1 MSGATGP
8 APPPGAGSDL
18 PDLSHLTEEERR
30 IILSVMERQKKEEE
44 KEQSMLK
51 DQEESKPPPASWNPF
66 SGFSQLVNN
75 VAANVS
81 EVLQVK
87 SPTDS
92 ESQTKLHQQFEM
104 YKDQVKK
111 LGEEPPAAQTARAES
126 PTCGICHKTKFAD
139 GCGRACCYCQS
150 RFCARCGGRVPL
162 RANKVM
168 WVCNVCRKQQEI
180 LTRSGEFYSSASP
193 PHLPLQGH
201 PGAMGPLSNGATDQ
215 RRSPSGS
222 CYDGGG
228 GRMARSPSEHGLDR
242 RNRLLHTYH
251 GNGEAELR
259 AQRRPI
265 KDSRGRWH
273 SQDHPLDQV
282 LVDQEQRRRQEEEF
296 QARYRSDP
304 NLARYPVKPQ
314 PSEETMKML
323 AQVGRVRHQRR
334 HSDVSLAIT
343 EPEHHHLRHAG
354 VRQNRPQGLIGSG
367 GQRSFSVDRAGSHIS
382 PTSPRRSPLPQQHLD
397 PSSALKRKPTNDS
410 LAQRGRMIGK
420 MHVIGSF
427 SSSEEEL
434 LTTPEYTSCDEPDR
448 DMESQWWNHG
458 SWHGEPAP
466 MSMQPVTWQPSKDGE
481 RLIGRIVLN
490 KRMKDGT
497 VPADTGALLGL
508 KVVGGKM
515 TESGRLCAFIT
526 KVKKGSLAD
535 TVGHLR
541 PGDQVLE
548 WNGRVLQGAT
558 FNEVYNII
566 MESKPEP
573 QVELVVCRP
582 IRDVPRTA
590 DVSVH
595 GLDSSSCSF
604 DSQKVGPSI
613 SVTSPLS
620 PSVLSGQV
628 STVNRRPL
636 IPRIEI
642 KLWYDKV
649 GHQLIV
655 TVLGAKELPV
665 RDDGRPRNPYVKVY
679 FLPDRSDKS
688 KRRTKTVKKSLEPRW
703 NQTFMY
709 SPVHRRE
716 FRERM
721 LELTV
726 WDQARVREEESQFL
740 GEVLIELESALLDDQ
755 PHWYKMQL
763 HDVSSLP
770 LPNAS
775 PYLQRRGL
783 QAEQSPRRLQRSQRI
798 SDSEFSDYDCED
810 GIGVIS
816 DYRQNGR
823 DFHSSTLSVPEQVMS
838 SNHCSR
844 LEMVRRSQ
852 SPSQP
857 PPQSGNPLYPL
868 YREDAVRLLRGSK
881 LSRAYSDA
889 TQYSSL
895 DRRQLRRFSIGNSLD
910 SYDRYNNGPQNTW
923 TNHNGSC
930 EDYSQD
936 FIPDFP
942 YELEAYD
949 EELQRYS
956 RGMDR
961 RDYYSRSRS
970 ADHRAMAD
978 RPVYTRSHS
987 TDRADSSYLRSG
999 RSAPPSPALIR
1010 ANARG
1015 GSSLTSPT
1023 GSAVCTRRG
1032 RQLPVVPPKGVPDRR
1047 APPASIL
1054 SPTPYQEVPPPI
1066 HKQTPPPLNHQLP
1079 PLIRIQGPPTPPT
1092 SNLIN
1097 SSPAPVSMRAPAPV
1111 LALGSSPAHML
1122 ANAHVPAPAQ
1132 VLASAAVPAS
1142 ATGPSPAPNHSYA
1155 HVPAPRPG
1163 PSTAPALAHA
1173 PAPGSGPLPAPP
1185 PAPTLSHVPQLAPG
1199 PGPLHAPAPTLSH
1212 VPQPAHGPG
1221 PAPAPTLSHVPAP
1234 THGPTPAQTPAA
1246 LRAHVP
1252 ASASA
1257 PTPTQTPAPAPTPA
1271 PAATAPPTPAPNS
1284 GPASPPSQAVALTPN
1299 PALVP
1304 TPAPDIQSHAI
1315 PESALPTPTPSP
1327 APSPAPP
1334 PQTPDPERRSATPG
1348 GTRKGVMKDPAKMR
1362 DSLSFKS
1369 SDSDVSEVSAMSNA
1383 SETRTARKISKTE
1396 AVEGQSLDI
1405 DAGSAEAH
1413 EVLATAGEAMLQKSE
1428 SVDEGQEE
1436 EPETS
1441 KAASTSGAPLTKSS
1455 SVGGE
1460 ICSLGRN
1467 DDDEDDKKRRS
1478 SFGARMMGMVGLGKK
1493 SQSASQLNPEEEEK
1507 KKKVI
1512 RLPVQRSVET
1522 GLAIEFKSRF
1532 TRQPSRD
1539 PDAEDPKPGA
1549 LIFPGVKLASDKQ
1562 FTGFLEG
1569 LGPGQLAGRQTLAT
1583 PPMGDIQIGMVYRK
1597 ERLDV
1602 EVIRAR
1608 GLVGKQ
1614 GNKNTPAPY
1623 VKVYLMANGKCVLK
1637 RRTRLARKTLDPLYQ
1652 QQLQFEEN
1660 PEGKV
1665 LQIIVWGDYGRMD
1678 HKSFMGAAQI
1688 LLDDLDLSNMVIG
1701 WFKLFLATSLVDP
1714 ALAPL
1719 TNKEAEGSK
1728 S

>member
-1 MSGATGP
+1 MSGPPAGAAPGP
-8 APPPGAGSDL
+8 EL
-18 PDLSHLTEEERR
+18 PDLSHLTEEERS

-44 KEQSMLK
+44 KEQSLLR
-51 DQEESKPPPASWNPF
+51 DQEEVKPQSTSWNPF

-87 SPTDS
+87 SPTDG
-92 ESQTKLHQQFEM
+92 ESQTKLHQQFEL
-104 YKDQVKK
+104 YKDQVKQ
-111 LGEEPPAAQTARAES
+111 LGEEPQAARAES
-126 PTCGICHKTKFAD
+126 PICGICHKTKFAD

-168 WVCNVCRKQQEI
+168 WVCNVCRRKQDI
-180 LTRSGEFYSSASP
+180 LTQSGECYSVNHISHGAPYP
-193 PHLPLQGH
+193 PVQGP
-201 PGAMGPLSNGATDQ
+201 PGAKGPLSNGSTE
-215 RRSPSGS
+215 RKPSPSES
-222 CYDGGG
+222 YYNGGG
-228 GRMARSPSEHGLDR
+228 GRMPRSPSDHGLDR
-242 RNRLLHTYH
+242 RVRSPHRYY
-251 GNGEAELR
+251 GNGEEELR
-259 AQRRPI
+259 GRRRPI
-265 KDSRGRWH
+265 RDRRGRWH
-273 SQDHPLDQV
+273 SQDYPLDQV
-282 LVDQEQRRRQEEEF
+282 HDEYERQRRQEEEF
-296 QARYRSDP
+296 QSRYRSDP

-314 PSEETMKML
+314 PSEEAMRML
-323 AQVGRVRHQRR
+323 AQVGKVRHQRR
-334 HSDVSLAIT
+334 HSDVSLATT
-343 EPEHHHLRHAG
+343 EPDHLTLRPTAL
-354 VRQNRPQGLIGSG
+354 RQNRLQGLVASG
-367 GQRSFSVDRAGSHIS
+367 GLRSLSVDRVANHIS
-382 PTSPRRSPLPQQHLD
+382 PTSPRHSPLPQQHLD
-397 PSSALKRKPTNDS
+397 PSSALKRKPAYES
-410 LAQRGRMIGK
+410 AAQRARTIAK

-427 SSSEEEL
+427 SSSEEDL
-434 LTTPEYTSCDEPDR
+434 VTTPEYNSCEEPDR
-448 DMESQWWNHG
+448 DMDIQWWDHG

-466 MSMQPVTWQPSKDGE
+466 TSMQPVTWQPSKDGE
-481 RLIGRIVLN
+481 RLIGRILLN

-526 KVKKGSLAD
+526 KVKRGSLAD

-566 MESKPEP
+566 LESKPEP
-573 QVELVVCRP
+573 QVELVVSRP
-582 IRDVPRTA
+582 IRDVSRAA
-590 DVSVH
+590 DGTHVQ
-595 GLDSSSCSF
+595 LNSSSSSF

-613 SVTSPLS
+613 SVTSPMS

-628 STVNRRPL
+628 STVSRRPL
-636 IPRIEI
+636 VPRIQL

-655 TVLGAKELPV
+655 TVLGAKELPT
-665 RDDGRPRNPYVKVY
+665 REDGRPRNPYVKIY

-688 KRRTKTVKKSLEPRW
+688 KRRTKTVKKSVEPRW

-755 PHWYKMQL
+755 PHWYKLQL
-763 HDVSSLP
+763 HDVSSVP

-783 QAEQSPRRLQRSQRI
+783 QSEETLSSRRLQRSQRI

-816 DYRQNGR
+816 DYKQNGR

-844 LEMVRRSQ
+844 SEVVRMRSR

-889 TQYSSL
+889 GQYSSL
-895 DRRQLRRFSIGNSLD
+895 DRRSLRRMSVGTSLD
-910 SYDRYNNGPQNTW
+910 SHDRYFNDVSQTPW
-923 TNHNGSC
+923 TNHTMNGSC

-942 YELEAYD
+942 YEPDAYD
-949 EELQRYS
+949 EELLRYS
-956 RGMDR
+956 RQMDR
-961 RDYYSRSRS
+961 QDYYSRSRS
-970 ADHRAMAD
+970 ADQRAMAD
-978 RPVYTRSHS
+978 RQVYMRSHS
-987 TDRADSSYLRSG
+987 IDRADSIHLRSG
-999 RSAPPSPALIR
+999 RSAPPSPAPTR
-1010 ANARG
+1010 TNPRG
-1015 GSSLTSPT
+1015 GSTQTSPSGT
-1023 GSAVCTRRG
+1023 PVCSRRG
-1032 RQLPVVPPKGVPDRR
+1032 RQLPIVPPKGVPDRSTSVSYPSDGGEPSDR
-1047 APPASIL
+1047 VQTVLATATTGVPTAPAPPTHHQA
-1054 SPTPYQEVPPPI
+1054 PPPA
-1066 HKQTPPPLNHQLP
+1066 HKQGPPLINNQLP
-1079 PLIRIQGPPTPPT
+1079 PLIRVQGPPPPGT
-1092 SNLIN
+1092 TQTHQPS
-1097 SSPAPVSMRAPAPV
+1097 
-1111 LALGSSPAHML
+1111 
-1122 ANAHVPAPAQ
+1122 VPAPT
-1132 VLASAAVPAS
+1132 PAC
-1142 ATGPSPAPNHSYA
+1142 
-1155 HVPAPRPG
+1155 
-1163 PSTAPALAHA
+1163 APA
-1173 PAPGSGPLPAPP
+1173 PAPP
-1185 PAPTLSHVPQLAPG
+1185 PACV
-1199 PGPLHAPAPTLSH
+1199 
-1212 VPQPAHGPG
+1212 
-1221 PAPAPTLSHVPAP
+1221 
-1234 THGPTPAQTPAA
+1234 
-1246 LRAHVP
+1246 
-1252 ASASA
+1252 
-1257 PTPTQTPAPAPTPA
+1257 PAPAPTPA
-1271 PAATAPPTPAPNS
+1271 CVPAPPPACVPAPAPTPACVPAPAPPPACVPEPVPPPLPAPAPIQVKTPPPAPTSDQALASAPIPAPAVSQAKHLAPTPTKAPPPATATAPPPTPVVQSQLPPEPTLSPAP
-1284 GPASPPSQAVALTPN
+1284 
-1299 PALVP
+1299 VP
-1304 TPAPDIQSHAI
+1304 TPV
-1315 PESALPTPTPSP
+1315 PTPTP
-1327 APSPAPP
+1327 APSPA
-1334 PQTPDPERRSATPG
+1334 QTPEPDRRSATPG
-1348 GTRKGVMKDPAKMR
+1348 GTRKGQMKDQSKMR
-1362 DSLSFKS
+1362 ESLSFKS
-1369 SDSDVSEVSAMSNA
+1369 SDSDVSDVSAMS
-1383 SETRTARKISKTE
+1383 SDVRSVSRTSQVE
-1396 AVEGQSLDI
+1396 ALQGQSVEVGSGSGSEGTQ
-1405 DAGSAEAH
+1405 DAVGAAEG
-1413 EVLATAGEAMLQKSE
+1413 EVILQKSE
-1428 SVDEGQEE
+1428 SVEEGEEE
-1436 EPETS
+1436 EPEPS
-1441 KAASTSGAPLTKSS
+1441 KAAATSGAPITKSS

-1467 DDDEDDKKRRS
+1467 DDDDDDKKRRS
-1478 SFGARMMGMVGLGKK
+1478 SFGAKMMGMVGLGKK

-1507 KKKVI
+1507 KKKVV

-1522 GLAIEFKSRF
+1522 GLAVEFKARF

-1549 LIFPGVKLASDKQ
+1549 LIFPGVKLASDRQ

-1569 LGPGQLAGRQTLAT
+1569 LGPAQLAGRQTLAT

-1614 GNKNTPAPY
+1614 GNKNTPAAY
-1623 VKVYLMANGKCVLK
+1623 VKVYLMDNGKCVLK

-1701 WFKLFLATSLVDP
+1701 WFKLFPATSLVDP

-1719 TNKEAEGSK
+1719 TNKETEGSK

>member
-1 MSGATGP
+1 MSGAAGL
-8 APPPGAGSDL
+8 APPTGAGPEL

-51 DQEESKPPPASWNPF
+51 DEEEVKPPPASWNPF

-87 SPTDS
+87 SPTDNG
-92 ESQTKLHQQFEM
+92 SQTKLHQQFEM

-180 LTRSGEFYSSASP
+180 LTRSGEFYPNASP
-193 PHLPLQGH
+193 PHAPIQGA
-201 PGAMGPLSNGATDQ
+201 PGPMGPLSNGATDQ
-215 RRSPSGS
+215 RRSPSY
-222 CYDGGG
+222 YDGGG
-228 GRMARSPSEHGLDR
+228 RMPRSPSDHGLDR
-242 RNRLLHTYH
+242 RTRSLHSYH
-251 GNGEAELR
+251 GNGEEELR
-259 AQRRPI
+259 VQRRPI
-265 KDSRGRWH
+265 KDRRGRWH
-273 SQDHPLDQV
+273 SQDHPLDPV
-282 LVDQEQRRRQEEEF
+282 LVDRELRRRQEEEF

-314 PSEETMKML
+314 PSEETMRML

-334 HSDVSLAIT
+334 HSDVSLAAA
-343 EPEHHHLRHAG
+343 EPEHLNLRHSA
-354 VRQNRPQGLIGSG
+354 VRQNRPQGIMGSG
-367 GQRSFSVDRAGSHIS
+367 SQRSFSVDRASNHLS
-382 PTSPRRSPLPQQHLD
+382 PTSPRRSPLPQQLLD
-397 PSSALKRKPTNDS
+397 PSSALKRKPANES
-410 LAQRGRMIGK
+410 MAQRGRMMGK

-448 DMESQWWNHG
+448 DMESQWWDYG
-458 SWHGEPAP
+458 TWHGEPAP

-526 KVKKGSLAD
+526 KVKRGSLAD

-558 FNEVYNII
+558 FNEVYDII

-582 IRDVPRTA
+582 IRR
-590 DVSVH
+590 DVSRAADASSVH
-595 GLDSSSCSF
+595 LDSSSSSF

-613 SVTSPLS
+613 SVTSPMS

-628 STVNRRPL
+628 S
-636 IPRIEI
+636 I

-665 RDDGRPRNPYVKVY
+665 RDDGRPRNPYVKIY

-755 PHWYKMQL
+755 PHWYKLQL
-763 HDVSSLP
+763 HDVSSVP

-783 QAEQSPRRLQRSQRI
+783 QAEPSQSSRRLQNKGPYFNSGSQRI

-823 DFHSSTLSVPEQVMS
+823 DFHSSTLSVPEQVIS

-844 LEMVRRSQ
+844 SELVRRSR

-857 PPQSGNPLYPL
+857 PP
-868 YREDAVRLLRGSK
+868 
-881 LSRAYSDA
+881 
-889 TQYSSL
+889 
-895 DRRQLRRFSIGNSLD
+895 
-910 SYDRYNNGPQNTW
+910 
-923 TNHNGSC
+923 
-930 EDYSQD
+930 
-936 FIPDFP
+936 
-942 YELEAYD
+942 
-949 EELQRYS
+949 QRYS

-970 ADHRAMAD
+970 ADQRAMAD
-978 RPVYTRSHS
+978 RPVYARSHS
-987 TDRADSSYLRSG
+987 TDRADSSHFRSG

-1010 ANARG
+1010 ANARV
-1015 GSSLTSPT
+1015 GSNMTSPT
-1023 GSAVCTRRG
+1023 GTTVFPRRG
-1032 RQLPVVPPKGVPDRR
+1032 RQLPVVPPKGALDR
-1047 APPASIL
+1047 S
-1054 SPTPYQEVPPPI
+1054 
-1066 HKQTPPPLNHQLP
+1066 
-1079 PLIRIQGPPTPPT
+1079 
-1092 SNLIN
+1092 
-1097 SSPAPVSMRAPAPV
+1097 
-1111 LALGSSPAHML
+1111 
-1122 ANAHVPAPAQ
+1122 
-1132 VLASAAVPAS
+1132 
-1142 ATGPSPAPNHSYA
+1142 
-1155 HVPAPRPG
+1155 
-1163 PSTAPALAHA
+1163 
-1173 PAPGSGPLPAPP
+1173 
-1185 PAPTLSHVPQLAPG
+1185 
-1199 PGPLHAPAPTLSH
+1199 
-1212 VPQPAHGPG
+1212 
-1221 PAPAPTLSHVPAP
+1221 
-1234 THGPTPAQTPAA
+1234 
-1246 LRAHVP
+1246 
-1252 ASASA
+1252 
-1257 PTPTQTPAPAPTPA
+1257 
-1271 PAATAPPTPAPNS
+1271 
-1284 GPASPPSQAVALTPN
+1284 
-1299 PALVP
+1299 
-1304 TPAPDIQSHAI
+1304 
-1315 PESALPTPTPSP
+1315 
-1327 APSPAPP
+1327 
-1334 PQTPDPERRSATPG
+1334 
-1348 GTRKGVMKDPAKMR
+1348 VMKDPTKMR

-1369 SDSDVSEVSAMSNA
+1369 SDSDVSDVSAMSNA
-1383 SETRTARKISKTE
+1383 SETRTALKISKGE
-1396 AVEGQSLDI
+1396 SLEGQSVDL
-1405 DAGSAEAH
+1405 GAESEGAQ
-1413 EVLATAGEAMLQKSE
+1413 ELEEAAEGEAALHKSE
-1428 SVDEGQEE
+1428 SVEEGLEKE
-1436 EPETS
+1436 AES
-1441 KAASTSGAPLTKSS
+1441 AKAASTAGATLTKSS

-1467 DDDEDDKKRRS
+1467 DDDDDDKKRRS
-1478 SFGARMMGMVGLGKK
+1478 SFGAKMMGMVGLGKK

-1623 VKVYLMANGKCVLK
+1623 VKVYLMDNGKCVLK

-1701 WFKLFLATSLVDP
+1701 WFKLFPATSLVDP

-1719 TNKEAEGSK
+1719 TNKETEGAK

>member
-1 MSGATGP
+1 MSGAAGP
-8 APPPGAGSDL
+8 APPTGAGPEL

-51 DQEESKPPPASWNPF
+51 DEEEVKPPPASWNPL

-87 SPTDS
+87 SPTDN

-111 LGEEPPAAQTARAES
+111 LGEEPPAVQMARAES
-126 PTCGICHKTKFAD
+126 PTCGVCHKTKFAD

-180 LTRSGEFYSSASP
+180 LTRSGEFYPNASP
-193 PHLPLQGH
+193 PHGPMQGAS
-201 PGAMGPLSNGATDQ
+201 GAVGPLSNGATEQ
-215 RRSPSGS
+215 RRSPSAS
-222 CYDGGG
+222 YYDGGG
-228 GRMARSPSEHGLDR
+228 RMPRSPSDHGLDR
-242 RNRLLHTYH
+242 RPRSTHSYH
-251 GNGEAELR
+251 GNGEEELR
-259 AQRRPI
+259 VQRRPI
-265 KDSRGRWH
+265 KDRRGRWH
-273 SQDHPLDQV
+273 SQDHPFDPV
-282 LVDQEQRRRQEEEF
+282 LVDRELRRRQEEEF

-314 PSEETMKML
+314 PSEETMRML

-334 HSDVSLAIT
+334 HSDVSLAAA
-343 EPEHHHLRHAG
+343 EPEHLNLRHTA

-367 GQRSFSVDRAGSHIS
+367 GQRSFSVDRTPNHLS
-382 PTSPRRSPLPQQHLD
+382 PTSPRRSPLPQQLLD
-397 PSSALKRKPTNDS
+397 PSSALKRKPTNES
-410 LAQRGRMIGK
+410 MAQRGRMMGK

-448 DMESQWWNHG
+448 DMESQWWDHG
-458 SWHGEPAP
+458 TWHGEPAP
-466 MSMQPVTWQPSKDGE
+466 MSMQPVTWQQSKDGE

-526 KVKKGSLAD
+526 KVKRGSLAD

-558 FNEVYNII
+558 FNEVYDII

-582 IRDVPRTA
+582 IRR
-590 DVSVH
+590 DVSRAADASSVH
-595 GLDSSSCSF
+595 LDSSSSSF
-604 DSQKVGPSI
+604 DSQKVGPTI
-613 SVTSPLS
+613 SVTSPMS

-628 STVNRRPL
+628 SSSNRPPL
-636 IPRIEI
+636 VPRIQI

-665 RDDGRPRNPYVKVY
+665 RDDGRPRNPYVKIY

-755 PHWYKMQL
+755 PHWYKLQL
-763 HDVSSLP
+763 HDVSSVP

-783 QAEQSPRRLQRSQRI
+783 QTEPSQSSRRLQNKGPYFNSGSQRI

-823 DFHSSTLSVPEQVMS
+823 DFHSSTLSVPEQVIS

-844 LEMVRRSQ
+844 SEMVRRSR

-857 PPQSGNPLYPL
+857 PP
-868 YREDAVRLLRGSK
+868 
-881 LSRAYSDA
+881 
-889 TQYSSL
+889 
-895 DRRQLRRFSIGNSLD
+895 
-910 SYDRYNNGPQNTW
+910 
-923 TNHNGSC
+923 
-930 EDYSQD
+930 
-936 FIPDFP
+936 
-942 YELEAYD
+942 
-949 EELQRYS
+949 QRYS

-970 ADHRAMAD
+970 ADQRAMAD
-978 RPVYTRSHS
+978 RPVYARSHS

-1010 ANARG
+1010 ANARV
-1015 GSSLTSPT
+1015 GSNMTSPT
-1023 GSAVCTRRG
+1023 GTAVCPRRG
-1032 RQLPVVPPKGVPDRR
+1032 RQLPVVPPKGPLDRR
-1047 APPASIL
+1047 DMLPASG
-1054 SPTPYQEVPPPI
+1054 E
-1066 HKQTPPPLNHQLP
+1066 
-1079 PLIRIQGPPTPPT
+1079 
-1092 SNLIN
+1092 
-1097 SSPAPVSMRAPAPV
+1097 
-1111 LALGSSPAHML
+1111 
-1122 ANAHVPAPAQ
+1122 
-1132 VLASAAVPAS
+1132 
-1142 ATGPSPAPNHSYA
+1142 
-1155 HVPAPRPG
+1155 
-1163 PSTAPALAHA
+1163 
-1173 PAPGSGPLPAPP
+1173 
-1185 PAPTLSHVPQLAPG
+1185 
-1199 PGPLHAPAPTLSH
+1199 
-1212 VPQPAHGPG
+1212 
-1221 PAPAPTLSHVPAP
+1221 
-1234 THGPTPAQTPAA
+1234 
-1246 LRAHVP
+1246 
-1252 ASASA
+1252 
-1257 PTPTQTPAPAPTPA
+1257 
-1271 PAATAPPTPAPNS
+1271 
-1284 GPASPPSQAVALTPN
+1284 
-1299 PALVP
+1299 
-1304 TPAPDIQSHAI
+1304 
-1315 PESALPTPTPSP
+1315 
-1327 APSPAPP
+1327 
-1334 PQTPDPERRSATPG
+1334 
-1348 GTRKGVMKDPAKMR
+1348 GVMKDPTKMR

-1369 SDSDVSEVSAMSNA
+1369 SDSDVSDVSAMSNA
-1383 SETRTARKISKTE
+1383 SETRTALKISKAE
-1396 AVEGQSLDI
+1396 SVEDQSGDLGGGSEGAQEVEG
-1405 DAGSAEAH
+1405 AAE
-1413 EVLATAGEAMLQKSE
+1413 GESQLHKSE
-1428 SVDEGQEE
+1428 SMEEGLEE
-1436 EPETS
+1436 EAQSE

-1467 DDDEDDKKRRS
+1467 DDDDDDKKRRS

-1623 VKVYLMANGKCVLK
+1623 VKVYLMDNGKCVLK

-1701 WFKLFLATSLVDP
+1701 WFKLFPATSLVDP

-1719 TNKEAEGSK
+1719 TNKETEGGK

>member
-1 MSGATGP
+1 MSGPAGP
-8 APPPGAGSDL
+8 APPPGSGPGL
-18 PDLSHLTEEERR
+18 GPEPGPDLSHLTEEERS
-30 IILSVMERQKKEEE
+30 IILSVVERQKEEEE

-51 DQEESKPPPASWNPF
+51 
-66 SGFSQLVNN
+66 
-75 VAANVS
+75 
-81 EVLQVK
+81 
-87 SPTDS
+87 
-92 ESQTKLHQQFEM
+92 KLHQQFEM

-111 LGEEPPAAQTARAES
+111 LGEEPQAAQTARAES
-126 PTCGICHKTKFAD
+126 LTCGICRITKFAD

-168 WVCNVCRKQQEI
+168 WVCNVCRRKQEI
-180 LTRSGEFYSSASP
+180 LTQSGEFHSNTTLLSVNHTSQGVPQP
-193 PHLPLQGH
+193 PMQGLPEGTR
-201 PGAMGPLSNGATDQ
+201 PLSNGDTER

-222 CYDGGG
+222 NYDGGG
-228 GRMARSPSEHGLDR
+228 DLGLDYSTH
-242 RNRLLHTYH
+242 LSQGYH
-251 GNGEAELR
+251 GNGEAALR

-265 KDSRGRWH
+265 RDRRGRWH
-273 SQDHPLDQV
+273 SQDHPLDKD
-282 LVDQEQRRRQEEEF
+282 LDARELRRRQEEEF

-314 PSEETMKML
+314 PSEEAMRML

-334 HSDVSLAIT
+334 HSDVSLAT
-343 EPEHHHLRHAG
+343 AEPDHLTLRHT
-354 VRQNRPQGLIGSG
+354 VHRHNRPQGLFGSE
-367 GQRSFSVDRAGSHIS
+367 GQRSFSVDRASNHMS

-397 PSSALKRKPTNDS
+397 PSSAHKRKPANES
-410 LAQRGRMIGK
+410 MVQRGRGMGK

-434 LTTPEYTSCDEPDR
+434 VTTPEYTSCDEPDR
-448 DMESQWWNHG
+448 DMDSQWWDHG
-458 SWHGEPAP
+458 SWHGEPVP
-466 MSMQPVTWQPSKDGE
+466 MSMHPVTWQTSKDGE
-481 RLIGRIVLN
+481 RLIGRILLN

-526 KVKKGSLAD
+526 KVKRGSLAD

-566 MESKPEP
+566 LESKPEP
-573 QVELVVCRP
+573 QVELVVSRP
-582 IRDVPRTA
+582 IG
-590 DVSVH
+590 DVSRASDGSH
-595 GLDSSSCSF
+595 IQLDSSSSSF

-613 SVTSPLS
+613 SVTSPMS

-636 IPRIEI
+636 VPRIQV

-655 TVLGAKELPV
+655 TVLGAKELPSQ
-665 RDDGRPRNPYVKVY
+665 DDGRPRNPYVKIY

-726 WDQARVREEESQFL
+726 WDQARLREEESQFL

-755 PHWYKMQL
+755 PHWYKLQL
-763 HDVSSLP
+763 HDGSSLP
-770 LPNAS
+770 LPSAS

-783 QAEQSPRRLQRSQRI
+783 QPELSQTSRRLQRSQRI

-838 SNHCSR
+838 TNHCSR
-844 LEMVRRSQ
+844 SDLVRMRSR

-857 PPQSGNPLYPL
+857 PPHRANPQSG
-868 YREDAVRLLRGSK
+868 S
-881 LSRAYSDA
+881 
-889 TQYSSL
+889 TQ
-895 DRRQLRRFSIGNSLD
+895 
-910 SYDRYNNGPQNTW
+910 
-923 TNHNGSC
+923 
-930 EDYSQD
+930 
-936 FIPDFP
+936 
-942 YELEAYD
+942 
-949 EELQRYS
+949 
-956 RGMDR
+956 
-961 RDYYSRSRS
+961 
-970 ADHRAMAD
+970 
-978 RPVYTRSHS
+978 
-987 TDRADSSYLRSG
+987 
-999 RSAPPSPALIR
+999 
-1010 ANARG
+1010 
-1015 GSSLTSPT
+1015 TSPSGT
-1023 GSAVCTRRG
+1023 PVCGRRV
-1032 RQLPVVPPKGVPDRR
+1032 RQLPIVPPKGALDR
-1047 APPASIL
+1047 SVM
-1054 SPTPYQEVPPPI
+1054 TD
-1066 HKQTPPPLNHQLP
+1066 
-1079 PLIRIQGPPTPPT
+1079 
-1092 SNLIN
+1092 
-1097 SSPAPVSMRAPAPV
+1097 
-1111 LALGSSPAHML
+1111 
-1122 ANAHVPAPAQ
+1122 
-1132 VLASAAVPAS
+1132 
-1142 ATGPSPAPNHSYA
+1142 PS
-1155 HVPAPRPG
+1155 
-1163 PSTAPALAHA
+1163 
-1173 PAPGSGPLPAPP
+1173 
-1185 PAPTLSHVPQLAPG
+1185 
-1199 PGPLHAPAPTLSH
+1199 
-1212 VPQPAHGPG
+1212 
-1221 PAPAPTLSHVPAP
+1221 
-1234 THGPTPAQTPAA
+1234 
-1246 LRAHVP
+1246 
-1252 ASASA
+1252 
-1257 PTPTQTPAPAPTPA
+1257 
-1271 PAATAPPTPAPNS
+1271 
-1284 GPASPPSQAVALTPN
+1284 
-1299 PALVP
+1299 
-1304 TPAPDIQSHAI
+1304 
-1315 PESALPTPTPSP
+1315 
-1327 APSPAPP
+1327 
-1334 PQTPDPERRSATPG
+1334 
-1348 GTRKGVMKDPAKMR
+1348 KMR

-1369 SDSDVSEVSAMSNA
+1369 SDSDVSDVSAMSNA
-1383 SETRTARKISKTE
+1383 SDTRSVRRISRSE
-1396 AVEGQSLDI
+1396 ALEGQSVELG
-1405 DAGSAEAH
+1405 AGTEGKQEVAAEGGA
-1413 EVLATAGEAMLQKSE
+1413 LLQKSE
-1428 SVDEGQEE
+1428 SMEEAEE
-1436 EPETS
+1436 EEEEEEAKPS
-1441 KAASTSGAPLTKSS
+1441 KPAPAAGAPLMKSS

-1467 DDDEDDKKRRS
+1467 DDDDDDKKRRS

-1507 KKKVI
+1507 KKKVV
-1512 RLPVQRSVET
+1512 RLPVQRSIET
-1522 GLAIEFKSRF
+1522 GLAVEFKSRF

-1539 PDAEDPKPGA
+1539 PDADDPKPGA
-1549 LIFPGVKLASDKQ
+1549 LIFPGVKLATDQQ

-1569 LGPGQLAGRQTLAT
+1569 LGPAQLAGRQTLAT
-1583 PPMGDIQIGMVYRK
+1583 PPMGDIQIGMVFRK

-1623 VKVYLMANGKCVLK
+1623 VKVYLMDNGKCVLK

-1701 WFKLFLATSLVDP
+1701 WFKLFPATSLVDP

-1719 TNKEAEGSK
+1719 TNKETEGK

>member
-1 MSGATGP
+1 MSGPPARTGP
-8 APPPGAGSDL
+8 GLVGLGPEL
-18 PDLSHLTEEERR
+18 PDLSHMTEEERS

-51 DQEESKPPPASWNPF
+51 
-66 SGFSQLVNN
+66 
-75 VAANVS
+75 
-81 EVLQVK
+81 
-87 SPTDS
+87 
-92 ESQTKLHQQFEM
+92 KLHQQFEL

-111 LGEEPPAAQTARAES
+111 LGEEPQVLQTVRVES

-139 GCGRACCYCQS
+139 GCGRSCCYCQS
-150 RFCARCGGRVPL
+150 RFCARCGGRVLL
-162 RANKVM
+162 RANKAM
-168 WVCNVCRKQQEI
+168 WVCNVCRRKQEI
-180 LTRSGEFYSSASP
+180 LTQSNTSLLSVTHSSHRVTHP
-193 PHLPLQGH
+193 PMQGQ
-201 PGAMGPLSNGATDQ
+201 PGAKGPLSNGVPG
-215 RRSPSGS
+215 RKPSPSGLY
-222 CYDGGG
+222 YDGGG
-228 GRMARSPSEHGLDR
+228 GRMPRSPSDHSPDR
-242 RNRLLHTYH
+242 RVRSPHGYH
-251 GNGEAELR
+251 ANGEEEPR
-259 AQRRPI
+259 GRRRPI
-265 KDSRGRWH
+265 RDGRGRWL
-273 SQDHPLDQV
+273 SQDHPLDEVQ
-282 LVDQEQRRRQEEEF
+282 DEYERRRRQEEEF

-314 PSEETMKML
+314 PSEEAMRML

-334 HSDVSLAIT
+334 HSDVSLAT
-343 EPEHHHLRHAG
+343 AESDHLTLRHPG
-354 VRQNRPQGLIGSG
+354 LSQNRLQGLVRSR
-367 GQRSFSVDRAGSHIS
+367 GQRSLSVDRVASHIN
-382 PTSPRRSPLPQQHLD
+382 PTSPRHSSIPQQHLD
-397 PSSALKRKPTNDS
+397 PSSTLKRKTTNES
-410 LAQRGRMIGK
+410 AAQRARRMAK

-434 LTTPEYTSCDEPDR
+434 VTTPEYTSCDEPDR
-448 DMESQWWNHG
+448 DMDGQWWD
-458 SWHGEPAP
+458 HGEPAP
-466 MSMQPVTWQPSKDGE
+466 MSMHPVTWQPSKDGE
-481 RLIGRIVLN
+481 RLIGRILLN

-526 KVKKGSLAD
+526 KVKRGSLAD
-535 TVGHLR
+535 IVGHLR

-566 MESKPEP
+566 LESKPEP
-573 QVELVVCRP
+573 QVELVVSRP
-582 IRDVPRTA
+582 IG
-590 DVSVH
+590 DVSRVADSTH
-595 GLDSSSCSF
+595 VQLDSSSF

-613 SVTSPLS
+613 SVTSPMS

-636 IPRIEI
+636 VPRIQV

-655 TVLGAKELPV
+655 TILGAKELPV
-665 RDDGRPRNPYVKVY
+665 RDDGRPRNPYVKIY

-688 KRRTKTVKKSLEPRW
+688 KRRTKTVKKSVEPRW

-716 FRERM
+716 FRERT

-740 GEVLIELESALLDDQ
+740 GEVLVELDSALLDDQ
-755 PHWYKMQL
+755 PHWYKLQL
-763 HDVSSLP
+763 HDVSSVP

-783 QAEQSPRRLQRSQRI
+783 QAEDGLSSRRLQRSQRL
-798 SDSEFSDYDCED
+798 SDGEFSDYDCED

-823 DFHSSTLSVPEQVMS
+823 DFHSSTLSVPELVMS

-844 LEMVRRSQ
+844 SDVVRMRSR

-889 TQYSSL
+889 GQYSSL
-895 DRRQLRRFSIGNSLD
+895 DRRPLRRMSLANSLD
-910 SYDRYNNGPQNTW
+910 SQDRYFNGPNQTPW
-923 TNHNGSC
+923 TNHMMNGSC
-930 EDYSQD
+930 EDFSQD

-942 YELEAYD
+942 YEPDAYD
-949 EELQRYS
+949 EELLRYS

-961 RDYYSRSRS
+961 RDYCSRSRS
-970 ADHRAMAD
+970 ADQRAMAD
-978 RPVYTRSHS
+978 RPVYTRSQS
-987 TDRADSSYLRSG
+987 TDRADSTHSAHLRSG
-999 RSAPPSPALIR
+999 HSAPPSPAPTR
-1010 ANARG
+1010 TNPRG
-1015 GSSLTSPT
+1015 GSTQTSPSGT
-1023 GSAVCTRRG
+1023 PVYSRRG
-1032 RQLPVVPPKGVPDRR
+1032 RQLPIIPPKGAPDRSEVL
-1047 APPASIL
+1047 PL
-1054 SPTPYQEVPPPI
+1054 SRE
-1066 HKQTPPPLNHQLP
+1066 
-1079 PLIRIQGPPTPPT
+1079 
-1092 SNLIN
+1092 
-1097 SSPAPVSMRAPAPV
+1097 
-1111 LALGSSPAHML
+1111 
-1122 ANAHVPAPAQ
+1122 
-1132 VLASAAVPAS
+1132 
-1142 ATGPSPAPNHSYA
+1142 
-1155 HVPAPRPG
+1155 
-1163 PSTAPALAHA
+1163 
-1173 PAPGSGPLPAPP
+1173 
-1185 PAPTLSHVPQLAPG
+1185 
-1199 PGPLHAPAPTLSH
+1199 
-1212 VPQPAHGPG
+1212 
-1221 PAPAPTLSHVPAP
+1221 
-1234 THGPTPAQTPAA
+1234 
-1246 LRAHVP
+1246 
-1252 ASASA
+1252 
-1257 PTPTQTPAPAPTPA
+1257 
-1271 PAATAPPTPAPNS
+1271 
-1284 GPASPPSQAVALTPN
+1284 
-1299 PALVP
+1299 
-1304 TPAPDIQSHAI
+1304 
-1315 PESALPTPTPSP
+1315 
-1327 APSPAPP
+1327 
-1334 PQTPDPERRSATPG
+1334 
-1348 GTRKGVMKDPAKMR
+1348 GVMKDPSKMR

-1369 SDSDVSEVSAMSNA
+1369 SDSDVSDVSAMST
-1383 SETRTARKISKTE
+1383 SIQSVRRISQAE
-1396 AVEGQSLDI
+1396 SLQGQSGEL
-1405 DAGSAEAH
+1405 GSGSEGTQEIVGMANDH
-1413 EVLATAGEAMLQKSE
+1413 ATPQKSD
-1428 SVDEGQEE
+1428 SMDEGEEE
-1436 EPETS
+1436 EPEPA
-1441 KAASTSGAPLTKSS
+1441 KAASAPGAPLTKSS

-1460 ICSLGRN
+1460 ICSLSRN
-1467 DDDEDDKKRRS
+1467 DDDDDDKKRRS
-1478 SFGARMMGMVGLGKK
+1478 SFGAKMMGMVGLGKK

-1507 KKKVI
+1507 KKKVV

-1522 GLAIEFKSRF
+1522 GLAVEFKSRF
-1532 TRQPSRD
+1532 TRQQSRD

-1569 LGPGQLAGRQTLAT
+1569 LGPAQLAGRQTLAT

-1623 VKVYLMANGKCVLK
+1623 VKVYLMDNGKCVLK

-1701 WFKLFLATSLVDP
+1701 WFKLFPATSLVDP

-1719 TNKEAEGSK
+1719 TNKETEGSK

>member
-1 MSGATGP
+1 MSGPVGP
-8 APPPGAGSDL
+8 APPAGAG
-18 PDLSHLTEEERR
+18 PDLSHLTEEEKN
-30 IILSVMERQKKEEE
+30 IILSVIDRQRKEEE
-44 KEQSMLK
+44 KEQSMLRHQ
-51 DQEESKPPPASWNPF
+51 QEVTPLSALWHPF
-66 SGFSQLVNN
+66 SGLSQLVNN

-87 SPTDS
+87 GPTDD
-92 ESQTKLHQQFEM
+92 ELQPRLHQQFET

-111 LGEEPPAAQTARAES
+111 LGEEPQVAHMIRAES
-126 PTCGICHKTKFAD
+126 ATCGICHKTKFAD

-168 WVCNVCRKQQEI
+168 WVCNVCRKKQDI
-180 LTRSGEFYSSASP
+180 LTHSGDLNILHGSLHPSA
-193 PHLPLQGH
+193 QGR
-201 PGAMGPLSNGATDQ
+201 PLSNGATER
-215 RRSPSGS
+215 RRSPLGS
-222 CYDGGG
+222 RYDGAS
-228 GRMARSPSEHGLDR
+228 GRMPRSPSDIAHDHHVHLPRGYYDNWEEEPQGQIRD
-242 RNRLLHTYH
+242 
-251 GNGEAELR
+251 G
-259 AQRRPI
+259 
-265 KDSRGRWH
+265 RGRWL
-273 SQDHPLDQV
+273 SQDCP
-282 LVDQEQRRRQEEEF
+282 VDWVQNKWELRQRQEQEF

-304 NLARYPVKPQ
+304 NLARYPVKPL
-314 PSEETMKML
+314 PSEETMRMM

-334 HSDVSLAIT
+334 HSDVSLGT
-343 EPEHHHLRHAG
+343 TNHDHLTLRHAAMPWG
-354 VRQNRPQGLIGSG
+354 LVRSG
-367 GQRSFSVDRAGSHIS
+367 GQRSFSVDKATNPVS
-382 PTSPRRSPLPQQHLD
+382 PTSPNCSPLLQQHLD
-397 PSSALKRKPTNDS
+397 LSSAIKRKLVNDGPVERG
-410 LAQRGRMIGK
+410 QRMDL
-420 MHVIGSF
+420 MNVIGSF

-434 LTTPEYTSCDEPDR
+434 VTTPDYSCGEPDR
-448 DMESQWWNHG
+448 DMDGLWWDHG
-458 SWHGEPAP
+458 SWHGESAP
-466 MSMQPVTWQPSKDGE
+466 MSMQPVTWQPSKNGE
-481 RLIGRIVLN
+481 CLIGRILLN

-497 VPADTGALLGL
+497 IPADTGALLGL

-526 KVKKGSLAD
+526 KVKRGSLAD

-566 MESKPEP
+566 LESKPEP
-573 QVELVVCRP
+573 QVELVVSRP
-582 IRDVPRTA
+582 IRDVSRGA
-590 DVSVH
+590 DGSH
-595 GLDSSSCSF
+595 IQLDSSSCSF

-613 SVTSPLS
+613 SVTSPMS
-620 PSVLSGQV
+620 PSITSGQV
-628 STVNRRPL
+628 SIVSRPPL
-636 IPRIEI
+636 VPRIQV

-665 RDDGRPRNPYVKVY
+665 REDGRPRNPYIKIY

-755 PHWYKMQL
+755 PHWYKLQL
-763 HDVSSLP
+763 HDVSSVP

-783 QAEQSPRRLQRSQRI
+783 QPEPCQASRRLQSKVPYINSGSQKM

-816 DYRQNGR
+816 DYRQNGQ
-823 DFHSSTLSVPEQVMS
+823 DFHSSSLSVPEQVML

-844 LEMVRRSQ
+844 SDMARMRSR

-857 PPQSGNPLYPL
+857 PPHSGLPPYPL
-868 YREDAVRLLRGSK
+868 YREDAVRLLRSSK
-881 LSRAYSDA
+881 LSRAYSDI
-889 TQYSSL
+889 THSNSL
-895 DRRQLRRFSIGNSLD
+895 DRRSLRRMAVTNSLD
-910 SYDRYNNGPQNTW
+910 SHNRYFNGPW
-923 TNHNGSC
+923 TNHIMNGSC
-930 EDYSQD
+930 ENYSQD
-936 FIPDFP
+936 FIPDFS
-942 YELEAYD
+942 YEPDIYD
-949 EELQRYS
+949 EEFLRYS

-961 RDYYSRSRS
+961 RDYYGRSRS
-970 ADHRAMAD
+970 ADQRAMTD
-978 RPVYTRSHS
+978 QPLYVRSCS
-987 TDRADSSYLRSG
+987 TDRADSSLLRSR
-999 RSAPPSPALIR
+999 RSAPPSPALTR
-1010 ANARG
+1010 TNLRG
-1015 GSSLTSPT
+1015 GSTQSSPNGT
-1023 GSAVCTRRG
+1023 PAFARRG
-1032 RQLPVVPPKGVPDRR
+1032 RQLPIIPPRGHSEKDEGE
-1047 APPASIL
+1047 PPE
-1054 SPTPYQEVPPPI
+1054 TV
-1066 HKQTPPPLNHQLP
+1066 QT
-1079 PLIRIQGPPTPPT
+1079 G
-1092 SNLIN
+1092 
-1097 SSPAPVSMRAPAPV
+1097 M
-1111 LALGSSPAHML
+1111 
-1122 ANAHVPAPAQ
+1122 
-1132 VLASAAVPAS
+1132 
-1142 ATGPSPAPNHSYA
+1142 
-1155 HVPAPRPG
+1155 
-1163 PSTAPALAHA
+1163 
-1173 PAPGSGPLPAPP
+1173 
-1185 PAPTLSHVPQLAPG
+1185 
-1199 PGPLHAPAPTLSH
+1199 
-1212 VPQPAHGPG
+1212 
-1221 PAPAPTLSHVPAP
+1221 
-1234 THGPTPAQTPAA
+1234 
-1246 LRAHVP
+1246 
-1252 ASASA
+1252 
-1257 PTPTQTPAPAPTPA
+1257 
-1271 PAATAPPTPAPNS
+1271 
-1284 GPASPPSQAVALTPN
+1284 
-1299 PALVP
+1299 
-1304 TPAPDIQSHAI
+1304 
-1315 PESALPTPTPSP
+1315 
-1327 APSPAPP
+1327 
-1334 PQTPDPERRSATPG
+1334 
-1348 GTRKGVMKDPAKMR
+1348 MKDPSKMR
-1362 DSLSFKS
+1362 ENLSFKS
-1369 SDSDVSEVSAMSNA
+1369 SDSDVSDMSAMSNA
-1383 SETRTARKISKTE
+1383 SNPRPVSRISQAETL
-1396 AVEGQSLDI
+1396 EGQSQQLG
-1405 DAGSAEAH
+1405 AGTEETQ
-1413 EVLATAGEAMLQKSE
+1413 EVVSQGGTMLQKGE
-1428 SVDEGQEE
+1428 SVEEGEEEE
-1436 EPETS
+1436 EPESS
-1441 KAASTSGAPLTKSS
+1441 KAPLASGAPLTKSS

-1467 DDDEDDKKRRS
+1467 DDDDDDKKRRS
-1478 SFGARMMGMVGLGKK
+1478 SFGAKMMGIVGLGKK

-1507 KKKVI
+1507 KKKVV

-1522 GLAIEFKSRF
+1522 GLAIEFKARF

-1569 LGPGQLAGRQTLAT
+1569 LGPAQLAGRQTLAT

-1623 VKVYLMANGKCVLK
+1623 VKVYLMDNGKCVLK

-1665 LQIIVWGDYGRMD
+1665 LQVIVWGDYGRMD
-1678 HKSFMGAAQI
+1678 HKSFMGSAQI

-1701 WFKLFLATSLVDP
+1701 WFKLFPATSLVDP

-1719 TNKEAEGSK
+1719 TNKETEGK

>member
-1 MSGATGP
+1 MSGPAAPALATEPGFGP
-8 APPPGAGSDL
+8 EL
-18 PDLSHLTEEERR
+18 PDLSHLTEEERS
-30 IILSVMERQKKEEE
+30 IILSVMERQKEEE
-44 KEQSMLK
+44 KKEQSMLK
-51 DQEESKPPPASWNPF
+51 EQEEVKPPSSSWNPF
-66 SGFSQLVNN
+66 SGFSQLVSN
-75 VAANVS
+75 VATNVS

-87 SPTDS
+87 SPTDN
-92 ESQTKLHQQFEM
+92 ELQTKLHQQFEM
-104 YKDQVKK
+104 YKDHMKK
-111 LGEEPPAAQTARAES
+111 LGEESPEAQTARAES
-126 PTCGICHKTKFAD
+126 PTCGICRKTKFAD

-150 RFCARCGGRVPL
+150 RFCGRCGGRVSL

-168 WVCNVCRKQQEI
+168 WVCNVCRKQQEF
-180 LTRSGEFYSSASP
+180 LTRSGDFSPETLSINYSLHRAPHP
-193 PHLPLQGH
+193 PTHGPL
-201 PGAMGPLSNGATDQ
+201 GATGPLSNGAAEWRQ
-215 RRSPSGS
+215 SPSGL
-222 CYDGGG
+222 YYN
-228 GRMARSPSEHGLDR
+228 GRRSRMPSSPSDLAVNNRSRSPHCC
-242 RNRLLHTYH
+242 H
-251 GNGEAELR
+251 GNGEEELQ
-259 AQRRPI
+259 AHSQPI
-265 KDSRGRWH
+265 RDGRGRWY
-273 SQDHPLDQV
+273 SQDHPLDQRQDE
-282 LVDQEQRRRQEEEF
+282 LELQRQQEVEF

-304 NLARYPVKPQ
+304 NLARYPVKTQ
-314 PSEETMKML
+314 PSEETMRML

-334 HSDVSLAIT
+334 HSDVSLAT
-343 EPEHHHLRHAG
+343 AEPDHLTMRHSAL
-354 VRQNRPQGLIGSG
+354 RQNLPLGLVKSG
-367 GQRSFSVDRAGSHIS
+367 GQRSYSVDRATTHIS
-382 PTSPRRSPLPQQHLD
+382 PTYSRRSPLSQQLLD
-397 PSSALKRKPTNDS
+397 PSSTLKRKPATENV
-410 LAQRGRMIGK
+410 AQRRRHVGK

-427 SSSEEEL
+427 SSSEEDL
-434 LTTPEYTSCDEPDR
+434 VTTPEYTSADEPDR
-448 DMESQWWNHG
+448 DMDSSQWWDHG

-481 RLIGRIVLN
+481 RLIGRILLN

-566 MESKPEP
+566 LESKQEP
-573 QVELVVCRP
+573 QVELVACRP
-582 IRDVPRTA
+582 IG
-590 DVSVH
+590 DVSRSRESAHVQ
-595 GLDSSSCSF
+595 LNSSSSSF

-613 SVTSPLS
+613 SVTSPMS

-628 STVNRRPL
+628 STVDRQPL
-636 IPRIEI
+636 VPRIQV

-655 TVLGAKELPV
+655 TVLGAKELPA
-665 RDDGRPRNPYVKVY
+665 RDDGRPRNPYVKIY

-740 GEVLIELESALLDDQ
+740 GEILIEMESALLDDQ
-755 PHWYKMQL
+755 PHWYKLQL
-763 HDVSSLP
+763 HDISSLP
-770 LPNAS
+770 LPKAS

-783 QAEQSPRRLQRSQRI
+783 QAEHTHSSRRLQRSQRI

-823 DFHSSTLSVPEQVMS
+823 EFHSSTLSVPEQVIS
-838 SNHCSR
+838 PNHCSR
-844 LEMVRRSQ
+844 SDLVRMRSR

-857 PPQSGNPLYPL
+857 PP
-868 YREDAVRLLRGSK
+868 
-881 LSRAYSDA
+881 
-889 TQYSSL
+889 
-895 DRRQLRRFSIGNSLD
+895 
-910 SYDRYNNGPQNTW
+910 
-923 TNHNGSC
+923 H
-930 EDYSQD
+930 
-936 FIPDFP
+936 
-942 YELEAYD
+942 
-949 EELQRYS
+949 RYS

-970 ADHRAMAD
+970 AD
-978 RPVYTRSHS
+978 RPIYTRSHS
-987 TDRADSSYLRSG
+987 TDRSDSTHMRSG

-1010 ANARG
+1010 ANAGG
-1015 GSSLTSPT
+1015 GSTLTSPT
-1023 GSAVCTRRG
+1023 GTPICGRRG
-1032 RQLPVVPPKGVPDRR
+1032 RQLPAVPPKGALDRTLTMTA
-1047 APPASIL
+1047 APATATKTPPHHHTPA
-1054 SPTPYQEVPPPI
+1054 PV
-1066 HKQTPPPLNHQLP
+1066 HKQHFASVSQQP
-1079 PLIRIQGPPTPPT
+1079 PLIRVQAPPPPLT
-1092 SNLIN
+1092 QPQPL
-1097 SSPAPVSMRAPAPV
+1097 PAPVLPPVVTAAPPLFLPSPTPVPLPVPTPVSTAVPTTVSTTLSTAVPTTVPTTAQTPPLVAPPPPAPPPPARPPAPAPV
-1111 LALGSSPAHML
+1111 QPPPPEPTLP
-1122 ANAHVPAPAQ
+1122 PP
-1132 VLASAAVPAS
+1132 P
-1142 ATGPSPAPNHSYA
+1142 PSPT
-1155 HVPAPRPG
+1155 
-1163 PSTAPALAHA
+1163 PS
-1173 PAPGSGPLPAPP
+1173 
-1185 PAPTLSHVPQLAPG
+1185 
-1199 PGPLHAPAPTLSH
+1199 
-1212 VPQPAHGPG
+1212 
-1221 PAPAPTLSHVPAP
+1221 
-1234 THGPTPAQTPAA
+1234 
-1246 LRAHVP
+1246 
-1252 ASASA
+1252 
-1257 PTPTQTPAPAPTPA
+1257 
-1271 PAATAPPTPAPNS
+1271 
-1284 GPASPPSQAVALTPN
+1284 
-1299 PALVP
+1299 
-1304 TPAPDIQSHAI
+1304 
-1315 PESALPTPTPSP
+1315 PSP
-1327 APSPAPP
+1327 APSPVPP
-1334 PQTPDPERRSATPG
+1334 PQTPEPDRRSATPG
-1348 GTRKGVMKDPAKMR
+1348 GTRKGEVLPTDREGVLKDPSKMKDN
-1362 DSLSFKS
+1362 LSFKS
-1369 SDSDVSEVSAMSNA
+1369 SDSDVSDVSAISNA
-1383 SETRTARKISKTE
+1383 SDTQSVHKIGLIE
-1396 AVEGQSLDI
+1396 CLEGR
-1405 DAGSAEAH
+1405 SAELGVGSQGTEEIVGAS
-1413 EVLATAGEAMLQKSE
+1413 EGGDTLQKSN
-1428 SVDEGQEE
+1428 SVEEGEE
-1436 EPETS
+1436 EPEPS
-1441 KAASTSGAPLTKSS
+1441 KVSAAAAPLTKSS

-1467 DDDEDDKKRRS
+1467 DDDDDDKKRRS

-1507 KKKVI
+1507 KKKVV

-1522 GLAIEFKSRF
+1522 GLAIEFKARF

-1569 LGPGQLAGRQTLAT
+1569 LGPAQLAGRQTLAT

-1623 VKVYLMANGKCVLK
+1623 VKVYLMDNGKCVLK

-1701 WFKLFLATSLVDP
+1701 WFKLFPATSLVDP

-1719 TNKEAEGSK
+1719 TNKETEGSK

>member
-1 MSGATGP
+1 MSGPAGP
-8 APPPGAGSDL
+8 ALAAEPGLGPEL
-18 PDLSHLTEEERR
+18 PDLSHLTEEERS
-30 IILSVMERQKKEEE
+30 IILSVMERQKEEE
-44 KEQSMLK
+44 TKEKSMLK
-51 DQEESKPPPASWNPF
+51 EQEEVKPPSSSWNPF
-66 SGFSQLVNN
+66 SGFSQLVSN
-75 VAANVS
+75 VATNVS

-87 SPTDS
+87 SPTDN
-92 ESQTKLHQQFEM
+92 ELQMKLHQQFEM
-104 YKDQVKK
+104 YKDHMKK
-111 LGEEPPAAQTARAES
+111 LGEESPEAQPARAES
-126 PTCGICHKTKFAD
+126 PTCGICRKTKFAD

-150 RFCARCGGRVPL
+150 RFCGRCGGRVSL

-168 WVCNVCRKQQEI
+168 WVCNVCRKQQEF
-180 LTRSGEFYSSASP
+180 LTRSGDFSPEMLSINYSLHRAPHP
-193 PHLPLQGH
+193 PTHGPL
-201 PGAMGPLSNGATDQ
+201 GATGPLSNGAAEWRQ
-215 RRSPSGS
+215 SPSGL
-222 CYDGGG
+222 YYN
-228 GRMARSPSEHGLDR
+228 GRRSRMPSSPSDLAVNNRSRSPHCCHG
-242 RNRLLHTYH
+242 Y
-251 GNGEAELR
+251 GEEELQAHR
-259 AQRRPI
+259 QPI
-265 KDSRGRWH
+265 RDGRGRWY
-273 SQDHPLDQV
+273 SQDHPLDQRQDE
-282 LVDQEQRRRQEEEF
+282 LELRRQQEVEF

-304 NLARYPVKPQ
+304 NLARYPVKTQ
-314 PSEETMKML
+314 PSEETMRML

-334 HSDVSLAIT
+334 HSDVSLAT
-343 EPEHHHLRHAG
+343 PEPDHLTMRHSAL
-354 VRQNRPQGLIGSG
+354 RQNLPLGLVKSG
-367 GQRSFSVDRAGSHIS
+367 GQRSYSVDRATTHIS
-382 PTSPRRSPLPQQHLD
+382 PTYSRHSPLSQQLLD
-397 PSSALKRKPTNDS
+397 PSSTLKRKPATENV
-410 LAQRGRMIGK
+410 AQRSRHVGK

-427 SSSEEEL
+427 SSSEEDL
-434 LTTPEYTSCDEPDR
+434 VTTPEYTSADEPDR
-448 DMESQWWNHG
+448 DMDSSQWWDHG

-481 RLIGRIVLN
+481 RLIGRILLN
-490 KRMKDGT
+490 KRMKDGI

-566 MESKPEP
+566 LDSKQEP

-582 IRDVPRTA
+582 IG
-590 DVSVH
+590 DVSRSVESAH
-595 GLDSSSCSF
+595 VQLNSSSSSF

-613 SVTSPLS
+613 SVTSPMS

-628 STVNRRPL
+628 STVDRQPL
-636 IPRIEI
+636 VPRIQV

-655 TVLGAKELPV
+655 TVLGAKELPA
-665 RDDGRPRNPYVKVY
+665 RDDGRPRNPYVKIY

-740 GEVLIELESALLDDQ
+740 GEILIEMESALLDDQ
-755 PHWYKMQL
+755 PHWYKLQL

-770 LPNAS
+770 LPKAS

-783 QAEQSPRRLQRSQRI
+783 QAEHTHSSRRLQNKGHYYNSGSQRI

-823 DFHSSTLSVPEQVMS
+823 EFHSSTLSVPEQVIS
-838 SNHCSR
+838 PNHCSR
-844 LEMVRRSQ
+844 SDMVRMRSR

-857 PPQSGNPLYPL
+857 PPHSNNPLYPL

-881 LSRAYSDA
+881 LSRAFSDA
-889 TQYSSL
+889 SQYSTPN
-895 DRRQLRRFSIGNSLD
+895 RPLRRMSLANSLD
-910 SYDRYNNGPQNTW
+910 SHDRYFNGPNQSW
-923 TNHNGSC
+923 TNHIINGSC
-930 EDYSQD
+930 DDYSQD

-942 YELEAYD
+942 YEPDTYD
-949 EELQRYS
+949 EEL
-956 RGMDR
+956 
-961 RDYYSRSRS
+961 
-970 ADHRAMAD
+970 
-978 RPVYTRSHS
+978 
-987 TDRADSSYLRSG
+987 L
-999 RSAPPSPALIR
+999 R
-1010 ANARG
+1010 ANAGG
-1015 GSSLTSPT
+1015 GSTLTSPT
-1023 GSAVCTRRG
+1023 GTPICGRRG
-1032 RQLPVVPPKGVPDRR
+1032 RQLPAVPPKGALDR
-1047 APPASIL
+1047 S
-1054 SPTPYQEVPPPI
+1054 
-1066 HKQTPPPLNHQLP
+1066 
-1079 PLIRIQGPPTPPT
+1079 
-1092 SNLIN
+1092 
-1097 SSPAPVSMRAPAPV
+1097 V
-1111 LALGSSPAHML
+1111 LKD
-1122 ANAHVPAPAQ
+1122 
-1132 VLASAAVPAS
+1132 
-1142 ATGPSPAPNHSYA
+1142 PS
-1155 HVPAPRPG
+1155 
-1163 PSTAPALAHA
+1163 
-1173 PAPGSGPLPAPP
+1173 
-1185 PAPTLSHVPQLAPG
+1185 
-1199 PGPLHAPAPTLSH
+1199 
-1212 VPQPAHGPG
+1212 
-1221 PAPAPTLSHVPAP
+1221 
-1234 THGPTPAQTPAA
+1234 
-1246 LRAHVP
+1246 
-1252 ASASA
+1252 
-1257 PTPTQTPAPAPTPA
+1257 
-1271 PAATAPPTPAPNS
+1271 
-1284 GPASPPSQAVALTPN
+1284 
-1299 PALVP
+1299 
-1304 TPAPDIQSHAI
+1304 
-1315 PESALPTPTPSP
+1315 
-1327 APSPAPP
+1327 
-1334 PQTPDPERRSATPG
+1334 
-1348 GTRKGVMKDPAKMR
+1348 KMKDN
-1362 DSLSFKS
+1362 LSFKS
-1369 SDSDVSEVSAMSNA
+1369 SDSDVSDVSAMSNA
-1383 SETRTARKISKTE
+1383 SDTQSVHKIG
-1396 AVEGQSLDI
+1396 V
-1405 DAGSAEAH
+1405 SAA
-1413 EVLATAGEAMLQKSE
+1413 AT
-1428 SVDEGQEE
+1428 
-1436 EPETS
+1436 
-1441 KAASTSGAPLTKSS
+1441 PLTKSS

-1467 DDDEDDKKRRS
+1467 DDDDDDKKRRS

-1507 KKKVI
+1507 KKKVV

-1522 GLAIEFKSRF
+1522 GLAIEFKARF

-1569 LGPGQLAGRQTLAT
+1569 LGPAQLAGRQTLAT

-1623 VKVYLMANGKCVLK
+1623 VKVYLMDNGKCLLK

-1701 WFKLFLATSLVDP
+1701 WFKLFPATSLVDP

-1719 TNKEAEGSK
+1719 TNKETEGSK

>member
-1 MSGATGP
+1 MPGP
-8 APPPGAGSDL
+8 PAGAGTGAGAGAEL
-18 PDLSHLTEEERR
+18 PDLSHLTEEERS

-51 DQEESKPPPASWNPF
+51 
-66 SGFSQLVNN
+66 
-75 VAANVS
+75 
-81 EVLQVK
+81 
-87 SPTDS
+87 
-92 ESQTKLHQQFEM
+92 KLHQQFEL

-111 LGEEPPAAQTARAES
+111 LGEESQVAQSVRAES
-126 PTCGICHKTKFAD
+126 PTCGVCRKTKFAD

-168 WVCNVCRKQQEI
+168 WVCNVCRRKQEI
-180 LTRSGEFYSSASP
+180 LTQSGEFYSFDHSSHGVPYP
-193 PHLPLQGH
+193 PMQG
-201 PGAMGPLSNGATDQ
+201 PSGAVGPLSNGATE
-215 RRSPSGS
+215 RKPSPSGS
-222 CYDGGG
+222 YYDGGEV
-228 GRMARSPSEHGLDR
+228 RMPRSPSDHGLDPR
-242 RNRLLHTYH
+242 TRSPHNNHSNR
-251 GNGEAELR
+251 EEELR
-259 AQRRPI
+259 GRRRPI
-265 KDSRGRWH
+265 KDARGRWH

-282 LVDQEQRRRQEEEF
+282 QDEQDWRRRQEEEF

-314 PSEETMKML
+314 PSEETMRML

-334 HSDVSLAIT
+334 HSDVSLAT
-343 EPEHHHLRHAG
+343 AEPDHLTLRHTALH
-354 VRQNRPQGLIGSG
+354 QNRVQGLAGSG
-367 GQRSFSVDRAGSHIS
+367 GQRSLSVDRVASHLS
-382 PTSPRRSPLPQQHLD
+382 PTSPRHSPLPQQHLD
-397 PSSALKRKPTNDS
+397 PSSAFKRKPTYES
-410 LAQRGRMIGK
+410 APQRIRLGK

-434 LTTPEYTSCDEPDR
+434 VTTPEYTSCDEPDR
-448 DMESQWWNHG
+448 DMDSQWWDHG
-458 SWHGEPAP
+458 TWHSEAAP

-481 RLIGRIVLN
+481 RLIGRILLN

-526 KVKKGSLAD
+526 KVKRGSLAD

-558 FNEVYNII
+558 FSEVYNII
-566 MESKPEP
+566 LESKPEP
-573 QVELVVCRP
+573 QVELVVSRP
-582 IRDVPRTA
+582 IRDVSRVTDSA
-590 DVSVH
+590 H
-595 GLDSSSCSF
+595 GQLDSSSSSF

-613 SVTSPLS
+613 SVTSPVS
-620 PSVLSGQV
+620 PSILSGQV

-636 IPRIEI
+636 VPRIQL

-665 RDDGRPRNPYVKVY
+665 RDDGRPRNPYVKIY

-688 KRRTKTVKKSLEPRW
+688 KRRTKTVKKSVEPRW

-740 GEVLIELESALLDDQ
+740 GEVLIELDSALLDDQ
-755 PHWYKMQL
+755 PHWYKLQL
-763 HDVSSLP
+763 HDVSSVP

-783 QAEQSPRRLQRSQRI
+783 QPEDMLSSRRLHRSQRI

-844 LEMVRRSQ
+844 SDLVRMRSR

-857 PPQSGNPLYPL
+857 PPQ
-868 YREDAVRLLRGSK
+868 
-881 LSRAYSDA
+881 
-889 TQYSSL
+889 
-895 DRRQLRRFSIGNSLD
+895 
-910 SYDRYNNGPQNTW
+910 
-923 TNHNGSC
+923 
-930 EDYSQD
+930 
-936 FIPDFP
+936 
-942 YELEAYD
+942 
-949 EELQRYS
+949 RYS
-956 RGMDR
+956 RQMDR
-961 RDYYSRSRS
+961 QDYYSRSRS
-970 ADHRAMAD
+970 ADQRAMTD
-978 RPVYTRSHS
+978 RPGYTRSHS
-987 TDRADSSYLRSG
+987 TDRADSSHLSSR
-999 RSAPPSPALIR
+999 RSAPPSPAPTR
-1010 ANARG
+1010 TNARG
-1015 GSSLTSPT
+1015 GSTQTSPSGT
-1023 GSAVCTRRG
+1023 PVCGRRG
-1032 RQLPVVPPKGVPDRR
+1032 RQLPVIPPKGAGDR
-1047 APPASIL
+1047 S
-1054 SPTPYQEVPPPI
+1054 
-1066 HKQTPPPLNHQLP
+1066 
-1079 PLIRIQGPPTPPT
+1079 
-1092 SNLIN
+1092 
-1097 SSPAPVSMRAPAPV
+1097 
-1111 LALGSSPAHML
+1111 
-1122 ANAHVPAPAQ
+1122 
-1132 VLASAAVPAS
+1132 
-1142 ATGPSPAPNHSYA
+1142 
-1155 HVPAPRPG
+1155 
-1163 PSTAPALAHA
+1163 
-1173 PAPGSGPLPAPP
+1173 
-1185 PAPTLSHVPQLAPG
+1185 
-1199 PGPLHAPAPTLSH
+1199 
-1212 VPQPAHGPG
+1212 
-1221 PAPAPTLSHVPAP
+1221 
-1234 THGPTPAQTPAA
+1234 
-1246 LRAHVP
+1246 
-1252 ASASA
+1252 
-1257 PTPTQTPAPAPTPA
+1257 
-1271 PAATAPPTPAPNS
+1271 
-1284 GPASPPSQAVALTPN
+1284 
-1299 PALVP
+1299 
-1304 TPAPDIQSHAI
+1304 
-1315 PESALPTPTPSP
+1315 
-1327 APSPAPP
+1327 
-1334 PQTPDPERRSATPG
+1334 
-1348 GTRKGVMKDPAKMR
+1348 VMKDPSKMR

-1369 SDSDVSEVSAMSNA
+1369 SDSDVSDVSAMSTEVR
-1383 SETRTARKISKTE
+1383 SVSRISQVE
-1396 AVEGQSLDI
+1396 ALQGQSVEV
-1405 DAGSAEAH
+1405 GSGSEGTQEVVGAAEGGA
-1413 EVLATAGEAMLQKSE
+1413 VLQKSE
-1428 SVDEGQEE
+1428 SVEEGEE
-1436 EPETS
+1436 SEPEPA
-1441 KAASTSGAPLTKSS
+1441 KAAAAPGAPITKSS

-1467 DDDEDDKKRRS
+1467 DDDDDDKKRRS
-1478 SFGARMMGMVGLGKK
+1478 SFGAKMMGMVGLGKK

-1507 KKKVI
+1507 KKKVV

-1522 GLAIEFKSRF
+1522 GLAVEFKSRF
-1532 TRQPSRD
+1532 TRQLSRD
-1539 PDAEDPKPGA
+1539 PDAEEPKPGA

-1569 LGPGQLAGRQTLAT
+1569 LGPAQLAGRQTLAT

-1623 VKVYLMANGKCVLK
+1623 VKVYLMDNGKCVLK

-1701 WFKLFLATSLVDP
+1701 WFKLFPATSLVDP

-1719 TNKEAEGSK
+1719 TNKETEGSK

>member
-1 MSGATGP
+1 MSGPAGP
-8 APPPGAGSDL
+8 ALAAEPGLGPEL
-18 PDLSHLTEEERR
+18 PDLSHLTEEERS
-30 IILSVMERQKKEEE
+30 IILSVMERQKEEE
-44 KEQSMLK
+44 TKEKSMLK
-51 DQEESKPPPASWNPF
+51 
-66 SGFSQLVNN
+66 
-75 VAANVS
+75 
-81 EVLQVK
+81 
-87 SPTDS
+87 
-92 ESQTKLHQQFEM
+92 KLHQQFEM
-104 YKDQVKK
+104 YKDHMKK
-111 LGEEPPAAQTARAES
+111 LGEESPEAQTARAES
-126 PTCGICHKTKFAD
+126 PTCGICRKTKFAD

-150 RFCARCGGRVPL
+150 RFCGRCGGRVSL

-168 WVCNVCRKQQEI
+168 WVCNVCRKQQEF
-180 LTRSGEFYSSASP
+180 LTRSGDFSPEMLSINYSLHGAPHP
-193 PHLPLQGH
+193 PTHGPL
-201 PGAMGPLSNGATDQ
+201 GATGPLSNGAAEWRQ
-215 RRSPSGS
+215 SPSGL
-222 CYDGGG
+222 YYN
-228 GRMARSPSEHGLDR
+228 GRRSRMPSSPSDLAVNNRSRSPHCCHGYGEEELQAHRQPIRDR
-242 RNRLLHTYH
+242 
-251 GNGEAELR
+251 
-259 AQRRPI
+259 
-265 KDSRGRWH
+265 RGRWY
-273 SQDHPLDQV
+273 SQDHPLDQRQDE
-282 LVDQEQRRRQEEEF
+282 LELRRQQEVEF

-304 NLARYPVKPQ
+304 NLARYPVKTQ
-314 PSEETMKML
+314 PSEETMRML

-334 HSDVSLAIT
+334 HSDVSLAT
-343 EPEHHHLRHAG
+343 PEPDHLTMRHSAL
-354 VRQNRPQGLIGSG
+354 RQNLPLELVKSG
-367 GQRSFSVDRAGSHIS
+367 GQRSYSVDRATTHIS
-382 PTSPRRSPLPQQHLD
+382 PTYSRHSPLSQQLLD
-397 PSSALKRKPTNDS
+397 PSSTLKRKPATENV
-410 LAQRGRMIGK
+410 AQRSRHVGK

-427 SSSEEEL
+427 SSSEEDL
-434 LTTPEYTSCDEPDR
+434 VTTPEYTSADEPDR
-448 DMESQWWNHG
+448 DMDSSQWWDHG

-481 RLIGRIVLN
+481 RLIGRILLN
-490 KRMKDGT
+490 KRMKDGI

-566 MESKPEP
+566 LDSKQEP

-582 IRDVPRTA
+582 IG
-590 DVSVH
+590 DVSRSVESAH
-595 GLDSSSCSF
+595 VQLNSSSSSF

-613 SVTSPLS
+613 SVTSPMS

-628 STVNRRPL
+628 STVDRQPL
-636 IPRIEI
+636 VPRIQV

-655 TVLGAKELPV
+655 TVLGAKELPA
-665 RDDGRPRNPYVKVY
+665 RDDGRPRNPYVKIY

-740 GEVLIELESALLDDQ
+740 GEILIEMESALLDDQ
-755 PHWYKMQL
+755 PHWYKLQL
-763 HDVSSLP
+763 HDGSSLP
-770 LPNAS
+770 LPKAS

-783 QAEQSPRRLQRSQRI
+783 QAEHTHSSRRLQRSQRI

-823 DFHSSTLSVPEQVMS
+823 EFHSSTLSVPEQVIS
-838 SNHCSR
+838 PNHCSR
-844 LEMVRRSQ
+844 SDMVRMRSR

-857 PPQSGNPLYPL
+857 PPHSNNPLYPL

-881 LSRAYSDA
+881 LSRAFSDA
-889 TQYSSL
+889 SQYSTPN
-895 DRRQLRRFSIGNSLD
+895 RPLRRMSLANSLD
-910 SYDRYNNGPQNTW
+910 SHDRYFNGPNHSW
-923 TNHNGSC
+923 TNHIINGSC
-930 EDYSQD
+930 DDYSQD

-942 YELEAYD
+942 YEPDTYD
-949 EELQRYS
+949 EEL
-956 RGMDR
+956 
-961 RDYYSRSRS
+961 
-970 ADHRAMAD
+970 
-978 RPVYTRSHS
+978 
-987 TDRADSSYLRSG
+987 L
-999 RSAPPSPALIR
+999 R
-1010 ANARG
+1010 ANAGG
-1015 GSSLTSPT
+1015 GSTLTSPT
-1023 GSAVCTRRG
+1023 GTPICGRRG
-1032 RQLPVVPPKGVPDRR
+1032 RQLPAVPPKGALDRTLTMT
-1047 APPASIL
+1047 AAPATATKIPPHHHPPA
-1054 SPTPYQEVPPPI
+1054 PV
-1066 HKQTPPPLNHQLP
+1066 HKQHFPSVSQQP
-1079 PLIRIQGPPTPPT
+1079 PLIRVQAPPPPLT
-1092 SNLIN
+1092 QPQPL
-1097 SSPAPVSMRAPAPV
+1097 PAPV
-1111 LALGSSPAHML
+1111 LPPVVTAAPPLFLPTPVPVPVPTALPTT
-1122 ANAHVPAPAQ
+1122 VPTTAQTTPLVAP
-1132 VLASAAVPAS
+1132 P
-1142 ATGPSPAPNHSYA
+1142 P
-1155 HVPAPRPG
+1155 
-1163 PSTAPALAHA
+1163 
-1173 PAPGSGPLPAPP
+1173 PAPP
-1185 PAPTLSHVPQLAPG
+1185 PAPAPVQ
-1199 PGPLHAPAPTLSH
+1199 PPPPEPTL
-1212 VPQPAHGPG
+1212 
-1221 PAPAPTLSHVPAP
+1221 
-1234 THGPTPAQTPAA
+1234 
-1246 LRAHVP
+1246 
-1252 ASASA
+1252 
-1257 PTPTQTPAPAPTPA
+1257 
-1271 PAATAPPTPAPNS
+1271 PP
-1284 GPASPPSQAVALTPN
+1284 
-1299 PALVP
+1299 
-1304 TPAPDIQSHAI
+1304 
-1315 PESALPTPTPSP
+1315 PTPTPSP
-1327 APSPAPP
+1327 SPAPSPVPP
-1334 PQTPDPERRSATPG
+1334 PQTPEPDRRSATPG
-1348 GTRKGVMKDPAKMR
+1348 GTRKGEMLPTSREGVLKDPSKMKDN
-1362 DSLSFKS
+1362 LSFKS
-1369 SDSDVSEVSAMSNA
+1369 SDSDVSDVSAMSNA
-1383 SETRTARKISKTE
+1383 SDTQSVHKIGLIE
-1396 AVEGQSLDI
+1396 CLEGQSAELGV
-1405 DAGSAEAH
+1405 GSQGTEEIVGASEGGN
-1413 EVLATAGEAMLQKSE
+1413 TLQKSN
-1428 SVDEGQEE
+1428 SVEEGEE
-1436 EPETS
+1436 EPEPS
-1441 KAASTSGAPLTKSS
+1441 KVSAAATPLTKSS

-1467 DDDEDDKKRRS
+1467 DDDDDDKKRRS

-1507 KKKVI
+1507 KKKVV

-1522 GLAIEFKSRF
+1522 GLAIEFKARF

-1569 LGPGQLAGRQTLAT
+1569 LGPAQLAGRQTLAT

-1623 VKVYLMANGKCVLK
+1623 VKVYLMDNGKCLLK

-1701 WFKLFLATSLVDP
+1701 WFKLFPATSLVDP

-1719 TNKEAEGSK
+1719 TNKETEGSK

>member
-1 MSGATGP
+1 MSGAAGP
-8 APPPGAGSDL
+8 APSTGAGPDL
-18 PDLSHLTEEERR
+18 PDLSHLTEDERS
-30 IILSVMERQKKEEE
+30 IILSVMKRQKKEDE

-51 DQEESKPPPASWNPF
+51 DQEEVKPPPAS
-66 SGFSQLVNN
+66 
-75 VAANVS
+75 
-81 EVLQVK
+81 
-87 SPTDS
+87 
-92 ESQTKLHQQFEM
+92 KLHQQFEM

-111 LGEEPPAAQTARAES
+111 LGEEPPAAQTTRAES
-126 PTCGICHKTKFAD
+126 PTCGVCHKTKFAD

-180 LTRSGEFYSSASP
+180 LTRSGEFHSNTSLLTVDHGAPHP
-193 PHLPLQGH
+193 PTQGP
-201 PGAMGPLSNGATDQ
+201 PGPTGPLSNGATEQ
-215 RRSPSGS
+215 WRSPSGS
-222 CYDGGG
+222 YYDGGG
-228 GRMARSPSEHGLDR
+228 GRMPRSPSDHGLER
-242 RNRLLHTYH
+242 RTRSPHSYH
-251 GNGEAELR
+251 GNGEEELR
-259 AQRRPI
+259 ARRRPI
-265 KDSRGRWH
+265 RDGRGRWH

-282 LVDQEQRRRQEEEF
+282 MVDRELRRRQEEEF

-314 PSEETMKML
+314 PSEEAMRML

-334 HSDVSLAIT
+334 HSDVSLAT
-343 EPEHHHLRHAG
+343 AEPEHLILRHTG
-354 VRQNRPQGLIGSG
+354 IRQNRPQGLAGPG
-367 GQRSFSVDRAGSHIS
+367 GQRSFSIDRGANHSS

-397 PSSALKRKPTNDS
+397 PNSPLKRKPVSDGMTH
-410 LAQRGRMIGK
+410 RGRMMGK

-434 LTTPEYTSCDEPDR
+434 ATTPDYTSCDEPDR
-448 DMESQWWNHG
+448 DMESQWWDHG
-458 SWHGEPAP
+458 SWHGEPGP

-526 KVKKGSLAD
+526 KVKRGSLAD

-566 MESKPEP
+566 MESKAEP

-582 IRDVPRTA
+582 IGDASRAA
-590 DVSVH
+590 DSTHVH
-595 GLDSSSCSF
+595 MDSSSSSF
-604 DSQKVGPSI
+604 ESQKVGPSI
-613 SVTSPLS
+613 SVTSPMS
-620 PSVLSGQV
+620 PNVLSGQV
-628 STVNRRPL
+628 S
-636 IPRIEI
+636 I

-649 GHQLIV
+649 GHQVIV

-665 RDDGRPRNPYVKVY
+665 RDDGRPRNPYVKIY

-721 LELTV
+721 LELTL

-755 PHWYKMQL
+755 PHWYKLQL

-783 QAEQSPRRLQRSQRI
+783 QAEHTQASRRLQRSQRI

-810 GIGVIS
+810 GIGVVS

-823 DFHSSTLSVPEQVMS
+823 DFHSSTLSVPEQVIA

-844 LEMVRRSQ
+844 SDLVRMRSR

-857 PPQSGNPLYPL
+857 PP
-868 YREDAVRLLRGSK
+868 
-881 LSRAYSDA
+881 
-889 TQYSSL
+889 
-895 DRRQLRRFSIGNSLD
+895 
-910 SYDRYNNGPQNTW
+910 
-923 TNHNGSC
+923 
-930 EDYSQD
+930 
-936 FIPDFP
+936 
-942 YELEAYD
+942 
-949 EELQRYS
+949 QRYS

-970 ADHRAMAD
+970 ADQRAMAD
-978 RPVYTRSHS
+978 RRIYTRSHS

-1015 GSSLTSPT
+1015 GSTLTSPT
-1023 GSAVCTRRG
+1023 GTPICSRRG
-1032 RQLPVVPPKGVPDRR
+1032 RQLPIVPPKGALDR
-1047 APPASIL
+1047 S
-1054 SPTPYQEVPPPI
+1054 
-1066 HKQTPPPLNHQLP
+1066 
-1079 PLIRIQGPPTPPT
+1079 
-1092 SNLIN
+1092 
-1097 SSPAPVSMRAPAPV
+1097 
-1111 LALGSSPAHML
+1111 
-1122 ANAHVPAPAQ
+1122 
-1132 VLASAAVPAS
+1132 
-1142 ATGPSPAPNHSYA
+1142 
-1155 HVPAPRPG
+1155 
-1163 PSTAPALAHA
+1163 
-1173 PAPGSGPLPAPP
+1173 
-1185 PAPTLSHVPQLAPG
+1185 
-1199 PGPLHAPAPTLSH
+1199 
-1212 VPQPAHGPG
+1212 
-1221 PAPAPTLSHVPAP
+1221 
-1234 THGPTPAQTPAA
+1234 
-1246 LRAHVP
+1246 
-1252 ASASA
+1252 
-1257 PTPTQTPAPAPTPA
+1257 
-1271 PAATAPPTPAPNS
+1271 
-1284 GPASPPSQAVALTPN
+1284 
-1299 PALVP
+1299 
-1304 TPAPDIQSHAI
+1304 
-1315 PESALPTPTPSP
+1315 
-1327 APSPAPP
+1327 
-1334 PQTPDPERRSATPG
+1334 
-1348 GTRKGVMKDPAKMR
+1348 VMKDPTKMR

-1369 SDSDVSEVSAMSNA
+1369 SDSDVSDVSAMSNA
-1383 SETRTARKISKTE
+1383 SENRSVRKLSQME
-1396 AVEGQSLDI
+1396 SVEGQSVEVG
-1405 DAGSAEAH
+1405 AGSEGAQEIVGAAEGQ
-1413 EVLATAGEAMLQKSE
+1413 ATLQKSE

-1436 EPETS
+1436 EPEPEPS
-1441 KAASTSGAPLTKSS
+1441 KAATTSGAPLTKSS

-1467 DDDEDDKKRRS
+1467 DDDDDDKKRRS

-1493 SQSASQLNPEEEEK
+1493 SQSASQLNPDEEEK
-1507 KKKVI
+1507 KKKVV

-1569 LGPGQLAGRQTLAT
+1569 LGPAQLAGRQTLAT

-1623 VKVYLMANGKCVLK
+1623 VKVYLMDNGKCVLK

-1701 WFKLFLATSLVDP
+1701 WFKLFPATSLVDP

-1719 TNKEAEGSK
+1719 TNKETESK

>member
-1 MSGATGP
+1 MSGAAGP
-8 APPPGAGSDL
+8 APPTGAGPEL

-51 DQEESKPPPASWNPF
+51 DEEEVKPLPASWNPF

-87 SPTDS
+87 SPTDN

-126 PTCGICHKTKFAD
+126 PTCGVCHKTKFAD

-180 LTRSGEFYSSASP
+180 LTRSGEFYPNASP
-193 PHLPLQGH
+193 PHGPMQGA
-201 PGAMGPLSNGATDQ
+201 PGAVGPLSNGATEQ
-215 RRSPSGS
+215 RRSPSAS
-222 CYDGGG
+222 YYDGGG
-228 GRMARSPSEHGLDR
+228 RMPRSPSDHGLDR
-242 RNRLLHTYH
+242 RPHSTHSYH
-251 GNGEAELR
+251 GNGEEELR
-259 AQRRPI
+259 VQRRPI
-265 KDSRGRWH
+265 KDRRGRWH
-273 SQDHPLDQV
+273 SQDHPFDPV
-282 LVDQEQRRRQEEEF
+282 LVDRELRRRQEEEF

-314 PSEETMKML
+314 PSEETMRML

-334 HSDVSLAIT
+334 HSDVSLAAA
-343 EPEHHHLRHAG
+343 EPEHLNLRHSA

-367 GQRSFSVDRAGSHIS
+367 GQRSFSVDRTPNHLS
-382 PTSPRRSPLPQQHLD
+382 PTSPRRSPLPQQLLD
-397 PSSALKRKPTNDS
+397 PSSALKRKPTNES
-410 LAQRGRMIGK
+410 MAHRGRMMGK

-448 DMESQWWNHG
+448 DMESQWWDHG
-458 SWHGEPAP
+458 TWHGEPAP

-526 KVKKGSLAD
+526 KVKRGSLAD

-558 FNEVYNII
+558 FNEVYDII

-582 IRDVPRTA
+582 VRDVSRAPDA
-590 DVSVH
+590 SSVH
-595 GLDSSSCSF
+595 LDSSSSSF

-613 SVTSPLS
+613 SVTSPMS

-628 STVNRRPL
+628 S
-636 IPRIEI
+636 I

-665 RDDGRPRNPYVKVY
+665 RDDGRPRNPYVKIY

-755 PHWYKMQL
+755 PHWYKLQL
-763 HDVSSLP
+763 HDVSSVP

-783 QAEQSPRRLQRSQRI
+783 QTEPSQSSRRLQRSQRI

-844 LEMVRRSQ
+844 SEMVRRSR

-857 PPQSGNPLYPL
+857 PPQ
-868 YREDAVRLLRGSK
+868 
-881 LSRAYSDA
+881 
-889 TQYSSL
+889 
-895 DRRQLRRFSIGNSLD
+895 
-910 SYDRYNNGPQNTW
+910 
-923 TNHNGSC
+923 
-930 EDYSQD
+930 
-936 FIPDFP
+936 
-942 YELEAYD
+942 
-949 EELQRYS
+949 
-956 RGMDR
+956 
-961 RDYYSRSRS
+961 
-970 ADHRAMAD
+970 
-978 RPVYTRSHS
+978 
-987 TDRADSSYLRSG
+987 
-999 RSAPPSPALIR
+999 R
-1010 ANARG
+1010 ANARV
-1015 GSSLTSPT
+1015 GSNMTSPT
-1023 GSAVCTRRG
+1023 GTAVSLRRG
-1032 RQLPVVPPKGVPDRR
+1032 RQLPVVPPKGPLDR
-1047 APPASIL
+1047 S
-1054 SPTPYQEVPPPI
+1054 
-1066 HKQTPPPLNHQLP
+1066 
-1079 PLIRIQGPPTPPT
+1079 
-1092 SNLIN
+1092 
-1097 SSPAPVSMRAPAPV
+1097 
-1111 LALGSSPAHML
+1111 
-1122 ANAHVPAPAQ
+1122 
-1132 VLASAAVPAS
+1132 
-1142 ATGPSPAPNHSYA
+1142 
-1155 HVPAPRPG
+1155 
-1163 PSTAPALAHA
+1163 
-1173 PAPGSGPLPAPP
+1173 
-1185 PAPTLSHVPQLAPG
+1185 
-1199 PGPLHAPAPTLSH
+1199 
-1212 VPQPAHGPG
+1212 
-1221 PAPAPTLSHVPAP
+1221 
-1234 THGPTPAQTPAA
+1234 
-1246 LRAHVP
+1246 
-1252 ASASA
+1252 
-1257 PTPTQTPAPAPTPA
+1257 
-1271 PAATAPPTPAPNS
+1271 
-1284 GPASPPSQAVALTPN
+1284 
-1299 PALVP
+1299 
-1304 TPAPDIQSHAI
+1304 
-1315 PESALPTPTPSP
+1315 
-1327 APSPAPP
+1327 
-1334 PQTPDPERRSATPG
+1334 
-1348 GTRKGVMKDPAKMR
+1348 VMKDPTKMR

-1369 SDSDVSEVSAMSNA
+1369 SDSDVSDVSAMSNA
-1383 SETRTARKISKTE
+1383 SETRTALKISKADSVE
-1396 AVEGQSLDI
+1396 DQSGDLGGSSEGAQEVEG
-1405 DAGSAEAH
+1405 AAE
-1413 EVLATAGEAMLQKSE
+1413 GESQLHKSE
-1428 SVDEGQEE
+1428 SMEEGLEE
-1436 EPETS
+1436 AQSE

-1467 DDDEDDKKRRS
+1467 DDDDDDKKRRS

-1507 KKKVI
+1507 KKKAI

-1623 VKVYLMANGKCVLK
+1623 VKVYLMDNGKCVLK

-1701 WFKLFLATSLVDP
+1701 WFKLFPATSLVDP

-1719 TNKEAEGSK
+1719 TNKETEGGK

>member
-1 MSGATGP
+1 MSGPAGP
-8 APPPGAGSDL
+8 ALAAEPGLGPEL
-18 PDLSHLTEEERR
+18 PDLSHLTEEERS
-30 IILSVMERQKKEEE
+30 IILSVMERQKEEE
-44 KEQSMLK
+44 TKEKSMLK
-51 DQEESKPPPASWNPF
+51 EQEEVKPPSSSWNPF
-66 SGFSQLVNN
+66 SGFSQLVSN
-75 VAANVS
+75 VATNVS

-87 SPTDS
+87 SPTDN
-92 ESQTKLHQQFEM
+92 ELQMKLHQQFEM
-104 YKDQVKK
+104 YKDHMKK
-111 LGEEPPAAQTARAES
+111 LGEESPEAQTARAES
-126 PTCGICHKTKFAD
+126 PTCGICRKTKFAD

-150 RFCARCGGRVPL
+150 RFCGRCGGRVSL

-168 WVCNVCRKQQEI
+168 WVCNVCRKQQEF
-180 LTRSGEFYSSASP
+180 LTRSGDFSPEMLSINYSLHRAPHP
-193 PHLPLQGH
+193 PTHGPL
-201 PGAMGPLSNGATDQ
+201 GATGPLSNGAAEWRQ
-215 RRSPSGS
+215 SPSGL
-222 CYDGGG
+222 YYN
-228 GRMARSPSEHGLDR
+228 GRRSRMPSSPSDLAVNNRSRSPHCCHG
-242 RNRLLHTYH
+242 Y
-251 GNGEAELR
+251 GEEELQAHR
-259 AQRRPI
+259 QPI
-265 KDSRGRWH
+265 RDGRGRWY
-273 SQDHPLDQV
+273 SQDHPLDQRQDE
-282 LVDQEQRRRQEEEF
+282 LELRRQQEVEF

-304 NLARYPVKPQ
+304 NLARYPVKTQ
-314 PSEETMKML
+314 PSEETMRML

-334 HSDVSLAIT
+334 HSDVSLAT
-343 EPEHHHLRHAG
+343 PEPDHLTMRHSAL
-354 VRQNRPQGLIGSG
+354 RQNLPLGLVKSG
-367 GQRSFSVDRAGSHIS
+367 GQRSYSVDRATTHIS
-382 PTSPRRSPLPQQHLD
+382 PTYSRHSPLSQQLLD
-397 PSSALKRKPTNDS
+397 PSSTLKRKPATENV
-410 LAQRGRMIGK
+410 AQRSRHVGK

-427 SSSEEEL
+427 SSSEEDL
-434 LTTPEYTSCDEPDR
+434 VTTPEYTSADEPDR
-448 DMESQWWNHG
+448 DMDSSQWWDHG

-481 RLIGRIVLN
+481 RLIGRILLN
-490 KRMKDGT
+490 KRMKDGI

-566 MESKPEP
+566 LDSKQEP

-582 IRDVPRTA
+582 IG
-590 DVSVH
+590 DVSRSVESAH
-595 GLDSSSCSF
+595 VQLNSSSSSF

-613 SVTSPLS
+613 SVTSPMS

-628 STVNRRPL
+628 STVDRQPL
-636 IPRIEI
+636 VPRIQV

-655 TVLGAKELPV
+655 TVLGAKELPA
-665 RDDGRPRNPYVKVY
+665 RDDGRPRNPYVKIY

-740 GEVLIELESALLDDQ
+740 GEILIEMESALLDDQ
-755 PHWYKMQL
+755 PHWYKLQL

-770 LPNAS
+770 LPKAS

-783 QAEQSPRRLQRSQRI
+783 QAEHTHSSRRLQNKGHYYNSGSQRI

-823 DFHSSTLSVPEQVMS
+823 EFHSSTLSVPEQVIS
-838 SNHCSR
+838 PNHCSR
-844 LEMVRRSQ
+844 SDMVRMRSR

-857 PPQSGNPLYPL
+857 PPHSNNPLYPL

-881 LSRAYSDA
+881 LSRAFSDA
-889 TQYSSL
+889 SQYSTPN
-895 DRRQLRRFSIGNSLD
+895 RPLRRMSLANSLD
-910 SYDRYNNGPQNTW
+910 SHDRYFNGPNQSW
-923 TNHNGSC
+923 TNHIINGSC
-930 EDYSQD
+930 DDYSQD

-942 YELEAYD
+942 YEPDTYD
-949 EELQRYS
+949 EEL
-956 RGMDR
+956 
-961 RDYYSRSRS
+961 
-970 ADHRAMAD
+970 
-978 RPVYTRSHS
+978 
-987 TDRADSSYLRSG
+987 L
-999 RSAPPSPALIR
+999 R
-1010 ANARG
+1010 ANAGG
-1015 GSSLTSPT
+1015 GSTLTSPT
-1023 GSAVCTRRG
+1023 GTPICGRRG
-1032 RQLPVVPPKGVPDRR
+1032 RQLPAVPPKGALDR
-1047 APPASIL
+1047 S
-1054 SPTPYQEVPPPI
+1054 
-1066 HKQTPPPLNHQLP
+1066 
-1079 PLIRIQGPPTPPT
+1079 
-1092 SNLIN
+1092 
-1097 SSPAPVSMRAPAPV
+1097 V
-1111 LALGSSPAHML
+1111 LKD
-1122 ANAHVPAPAQ
+1122 
-1132 VLASAAVPAS
+1132 
-1142 ATGPSPAPNHSYA
+1142 PS
-1155 HVPAPRPG
+1155 
-1163 PSTAPALAHA
+1163 
-1173 PAPGSGPLPAPP
+1173 
-1185 PAPTLSHVPQLAPG
+1185 
-1199 PGPLHAPAPTLSH
+1199 
-1212 VPQPAHGPG
+1212 
-1221 PAPAPTLSHVPAP
+1221 
-1234 THGPTPAQTPAA
+1234 
-1246 LRAHVP
+1246 
-1252 ASASA
+1252 
-1257 PTPTQTPAPAPTPA
+1257 
-1271 PAATAPPTPAPNS
+1271 
-1284 GPASPPSQAVALTPN
+1284 
-1299 PALVP
+1299 
-1304 TPAPDIQSHAI
+1304 
-1315 PESALPTPTPSP
+1315 
-1327 APSPAPP
+1327 
-1334 PQTPDPERRSATPG
+1334 
-1348 GTRKGVMKDPAKMR
+1348 KMKDN
-1362 DSLSFKS
+1362 LSFKS
-1369 SDSDVSEVSAMSNA
+1369 SDSDVSDVSAMSNA
-1383 SETRTARKISKTE
+1383 SDTQSVHKIGLIE
-1396 AVEGQSLDI
+1396 CLEGQSAELGV
-1405 DAGSAEAH
+1405 GSQGTEEIVGASEGGD
-1413 EVLATAGEAMLQKSE
+1413 TLQKSN
-1428 SVDEGQEE
+1428 SVEEGEE
-1436 EPETS
+1436 EPEPS
-1441 KAASTSGAPLTKSS
+1441 KVSAAATPLTKSS

-1467 DDDEDDKKRRS
+1467 DDDDDDKKRRS

-1507 KKKVI
+1507 KKKVV

-1522 GLAIEFKSRF
+1522 GLAIEFKARF

-1569 LGPGQLAGRQTLAT
+1569 LGPAQLAGRQTLAT

-1623 VKVYLMANGKCVLK
+1623 VKVYLMDNGKCLLK

-1701 WFKLFLATSLVDP
+1701 WFKLFPATSLVDP

-1719 TNKEAEGSK
+1719 TNKETEGSK

>member
-1 MSGATGP
+1 MSGAAGP
-8 APPPGAGSDL
+8 APSTGAGPEL
-18 PDLSHLTEEERR
+18 PDLSHLTEEERS
-30 IILSVMERQKKEEE
+30 IILTVMKRQKKEDE

-51 DQEESKPPPASWNPF
+51 DQEEVKPPSALWNPF

-87 SPTDS
+87 SPTDN
-92 ESQTKLHQQFEM
+92 ELPTKLHQQFEM

-111 LGEEPPAAQTARAES
+111 LGEEPPVAQTTRAES
-126 PTCGICHKTKFAD
+126 PTCGVCHKTKFAD

-180 LTRSGEFYSSASP
+180 LTRSGEFHSNTSLLTVDPGSHGAPHP
-193 PHLPLQGH
+193 PTQGP
-201 PGAMGPLSNGATDQ
+201 PGLTGPLSNGAAEQ
-215 RRSPSGS
+215 RRSISGPY
-222 CYDGGG
+222 YDGGG
-228 GRMARSPSEHGLDR
+228 GQMPRSPSDHGLER
-242 RNRLLHTYH
+242 RTRLPHSYQ
-251 GNGEAELR
+251 GNGEEELR
-259 AQRRPI
+259 ARRRPI
-265 KDSRGRWH
+265 RDGRGRWH

-282 LVDQEQRRRQEEEF
+282 MVDRELRRRQEEEF

-314 PSEETMKML
+314 PSEEAMRML

-334 HSDVSLAIT
+334 HSDVSLAT
-343 EPEHHHLRHAG
+343 AEPEHLILRHTG
-354 VRQNRPQGLIGSG
+354 IRQNRSQGLAGPG
-367 GQRSFSVDRAGSHIS
+367 GQRSFSIDRGANHIS

-397 PSSALKRKPTNDS
+397 PNSPLKRKPVSDGMTH
-410 LAQRGRMIGK
+410 RGRMMGK

-434 LTTPEYTSCDEPDR
+434 ATTPEYTSCDEPDR
-448 DMESQWWNHG
+448 DMESQWWDHG
-458 SWHGEPAP
+458 SWHGEPGP
-466 MSMQPVTWQPSKDGE
+466 MSLQPVTWQPSKDGE

-526 KVKKGSLAD
+526 KVKRGSLAD

-566 MESKPEP
+566 MESKAEP

-582 IRDVPRTA
+582 IGDASRAA
-590 DVSVH
+590 DHVH
-595 GLDSSSCSF
+595 MDSSSSSF
-604 DSQKVGPSI
+604 ESQKVGPSI
-613 SVTSPLS
+613 SVTSPMS

-628 STVNRRPL
+628 S
-636 IPRIEI
+636 I

-649 GHQLIV
+649 GHQVIV

-665 RDDGRPRNPYVKVY
+665 RDDGRPRNPYVKIY

-709 SPVHRRE
+709 SPVHQRE

-755 PHWYKMQL
+755 PHWYKLQL
-763 HDVSSLP
+763 HNVSSLP
-770 LPNAS
+770 LPSAS

-783 QAEQSPRRLQRSQRI
+783 QAEHTQASRRLQNKSPYYNSGSQRI

-810 GIGVIS
+810 GIGVVS

-823 DFHSSTLSVPEQVMS
+823 DFHSSTLSVPEQVIA
-838 SNHCSR
+838 SNHGSR
-844 LEMVRRSQ
+844 SDLVRMRSR

-857 PPQSGNPLYPL
+857 PP
-868 YREDAVRLLRGSK
+868 
-881 LSRAYSDA
+881 
-889 TQYSSL
+889 
-895 DRRQLRRFSIGNSLD
+895 
-910 SYDRYNNGPQNTW
+910 
-923 TNHNGSC
+923 
-930 EDYSQD
+930 
-936 FIPDFP
+936 
-942 YELEAYD
+942 
-949 EELQRYS
+949 QRYS

-970 ADHRAMAD
+970 ADQRAMAD
-978 RPVYTRSHS
+978 RRVYTRSHS

-1010 ANARG
+1010 ANAR
-1015 GSSLTSPT
+1015 STLTSPT
-1023 GSAVCTRRG
+1023 GTPICSRRGG
-1032 RQLPVVPPKGVPDRR
+1032 RQLPYVPPKGALDRNGEPPD
-1047 APPASIL
+1047 
-1054 SPTPYQEVPPPI
+1054 
-1066 HKQTPPPLNHQLP
+1066 
-1079 PLIRIQGPPTPPT
+1079 
-1092 SNLIN
+1092 
-1097 SSPAPVSMRAPAPV
+1097 PV
-1111 LALGSSPAHML
+1111 LTGEAL
-1122 ANAHVPAPAQ
+1122 
-1132 VLASAAVPAS
+1132 
-1142 ATGPSPAPNHSYA
+1142 
-1155 HVPAPRPG
+1155 
-1163 PSTAPALAHA
+1163 
-1173 PAPGSGPLPAPP
+1173 
-1185 PAPTLSHVPQLAPG
+1185 
-1199 PGPLHAPAPTLSH
+1199 
-1212 VPQPAHGPG
+1212 
-1221 PAPAPTLSHVPAP
+1221 
-1234 THGPTPAQTPAA
+1234 
-1246 LRAHVP
+1246 
-1252 ASASA
+1252 SASR
-1257 PTPTQTPAPAPTPA
+1257 
-1271 PAATAPPTPAPNS
+1271 
-1284 GPASPPSQAVALTPN
+1284 
-1299 PALVP
+1299 
-1304 TPAPDIQSHAI
+1304 
-1315 PESALPTPTPSP
+1315 E
-1327 APSPAPP
+1327 
-1334 PQTPDPERRSATPG
+1334 
-1348 GTRKGVMKDPAKMR
+1348 GVMKDPTKMR

-1369 SDSDVSEVSAMSNA
+1369 SDSDVSDVSAMSNA
-1383 SETRTARKISKTE
+1383 SENRSIRKIRP
-1396 AVEGQSLDI
+1396 
-1405 DAGSAEAH
+1405 
-1413 EVLATAGEAMLQKSE
+1413 ATT
-1428 SVDEGQEE
+1428 
-1436 EPETS
+1436 P
-1441 KAASTSGAPLTKSS
+1441 GAPLTKSS

-1467 DDDEDDKKRRS
+1467 NDDDDDDKKRRS

-1507 KKKVI
+1507 KKKVV

-1522 GLAIEFKSRF
+1522 GLAVEFKSRF

-1549 LIFPGVKLASDKQ
+1549 LIFPGVKLATDKQ

-1569 LGPGQLAGRQTLAT
+1569 LGPAQLAGRQTLAT

-1623 VKVYLMANGKCVLK
+1623 VKVYLMDNGKCVLK

-1701 WFKLFLATSLVDP
+1701 WFKLFPATSLVDP

-1719 TNKEAEGSK
+1719 TNKETESGK

>member
-1 MSGATGP
+1 MSGP
-8 APPPGAGSDL
+8 ARPAAPTGAGPGPEFL
-18 PDLSHLTEEERR
+18 DLSHLTEDERS

-51 DQEESKPPPASWNPF
+51 
-66 SGFSQLVNN
+66 
-75 VAANVS
+75 
-81 EVLQVK
+81 
-87 SPTDS
+87 
-92 ESQTKLHQQFEM
+92 KLHQQFEL

-111 LGEEPPAAQTARAES
+111 LGEEPRSAQTVRAES
-126 PTCGICHKTKFAD
+126 PTCGICRKTKFAD
-139 GCGRACCYCQS
+139 GCGRACCYCHS

-168 WVCNVCRKQQEI
+168 WVCNMCRKKQDI
-180 LTRSGEFYSSASP
+180 LTQSGELFSHTSLWSLNHTSLGVPHP
-193 PHLPLQGH
+193 PMQG
-201 PGAMGPLSNGATDQ
+201 PAGVKGPPSNGATE
-215 RRSPSGS
+215 RRQSPSGL
-222 CYDGGG
+222 YYNGGG
-228 GRMARSPSEHGLDR
+228 GRMPRSPSDLSLDRCARSPYGSHGNREEELRDR
-242 RNRLLHTYH
+242 R
-251 GNGEAELR
+251 
-259 AQRRPI
+259 RRVR
-265 KDSRGRWH
+265 DRRGRWH

-282 LVDQEQRRRQEEEF
+282 QDERELLRQQEEF

-304 NLARYPVKPQ
+304 NLARYPVKLQ
-314 PSEETMKML
+314 PSEETMRML

-334 HSDVSLAIT
+334 HSDVSLVT
-343 EPEHHHLRHAG
+343 MEPEHTA
-354 VRQNRPQGLIGSG
+354 VCQNQPQGLVRCV
-367 GQRSFSVDRAGSHIS
+367 GQRSFSVDWAANSPR
-382 PTSPRRSPLPQQHLD
+382 PTSPCRSPLPQHHLD
-397 PSSALKRKPTNDS
+397 AGFTLKRK
-410 LAQRGRMIGK
+410 LATEGAVQRGRRVAK

-434 LTTPEYTSCDEPDR
+434 MTTPDYTSCDEPDR
-448 DMESQWWNHG
+448 DMDGQWWDQG

-481 RLIGRIVLN
+481 RLIGRILLN

-526 KVKKGSLAD
+526 KVKRGSLAD

-541 PGDQVLE
+541 QGDQVLE

-558 FNEVYNII
+558 FTEVYNII

-573 QVELVVCRP
+573 QVELVVSRP
-582 IRDVPRTA
+582 IGDVSRTA
-590 DVSVH
+590 DSAH
-595 GLDSSSCSF
+595 MHLDSSSSSF

-613 SVTSPLS
+613 SVTSPMS
-620 PSVLSGQV
+620 PSIPSGQV
-628 STVNRRPL
+628 STLNRRAL
-636 IPRIEI
+636 VPRIQM
-642 KLWYDKV
+642 KLWYDKF

-665 RDDGRPRNPYVKVY
+665 REDGRPRNPYVKIY

-688 KRRTKTVKKSLEPRW
+688 KRRTKTVKKSVEPRW

-709 SPVHRRE
+709 SPVHQRE

-740 GEVLIELESALLDDQ
+740 GEVLIELDSALLDDQ
-755 PHWYKMQL
+755 PHWYKLQL
-763 HDVSSLP
+763 HDVSSVP

-783 QAEQSPRRLQRSQRI
+783 QPEPSQTSRRLQNKGPYYNSGSQRI

-823 DFHSSTLSVPEQVMS
+823 DVQSSTLSVPEPVIS

-844 LEMVRRSQ
+844 SDMVRMRSR

-857 PPQSGNPLYPL
+857 PPH
-868 YREDAVRLLRGSK
+868 
-881 LSRAYSDA
+881 
-889 TQYSSL
+889 
-895 DRRQLRRFSIGNSLD
+895 RRSLRRMSVTNSLD
-910 SYDRYNNGPQNTW
+910 SHDRYFNGPNHTPW
-923 TNHNGSC
+923 TNHMMNGSC

-942 YELEAYD
+942 YEPDAYD
-949 EELQRYS
+949 EELLRYS

-970 ADHRAMAD
+970 ADQRPMVD
-978 RPVYTRSHS
+978 RPVYLRSRS
-987 TDRADSSYLRSG
+987 TDRADATHLRSG
-999 RSAPPSPALIR
+999 HFGPHSPAPTR
-1010 ANARG
+1010 VDP
-1015 GSSLTSPT
+1015 SPT
-1023 GSAVCTRRG
+1023 GTPVFSRRG
-1032 RQLPVVPPKGVPDRR
+1032 RQLPIIPPKGAPDR
-1047 APPASIL
+1047 S
-1054 SPTPYQEVPPPI
+1054 
-1066 HKQTPPPLNHQLP
+1066 
-1079 PLIRIQGPPTPPT
+1079 
-1092 SNLIN
+1092 
-1097 SSPAPVSMRAPAPV
+1097 
-1111 LALGSSPAHML
+1111 
-1122 ANAHVPAPAQ
+1122 
-1132 VLASAAVPAS
+1132 
-1142 ATGPSPAPNHSYA
+1142 
-1155 HVPAPRPG
+1155 
-1163 PSTAPALAHA
+1163 
-1173 PAPGSGPLPAPP
+1173 
-1185 PAPTLSHVPQLAPG
+1185 
-1199 PGPLHAPAPTLSH
+1199 
-1212 VPQPAHGPG
+1212 
-1221 PAPAPTLSHVPAP
+1221 
-1234 THGPTPAQTPAA
+1234 
-1246 LRAHVP
+1246 
-1252 ASASA
+1252 
-1257 PTPTQTPAPAPTPA
+1257 
-1271 PAATAPPTPAPNS
+1271 
-1284 GPASPPSQAVALTPN
+1284 
-1299 PALVP
+1299 
-1304 TPAPDIQSHAI
+1304 
-1315 PESALPTPTPSP
+1315 
-1327 APSPAPP
+1327 
-1334 PQTPDPERRSATPG
+1334 
-1348 GTRKGVMKDPAKMR
+1348 VMKDPSKMR

-1369 SDSDVSEVSAMSNA
+1369 SDSDVSDMSAMSNA
-1383 SETRTARKISKTE
+1383 SDTRSVCRNSRTE
-1396 AVEGQSLDI
+1396 ALEGQSVDLG
-1405 DAGSAEAH
+1405 AGTEGTQGVQAED
-1413 EVLATAGEAMLQKSE
+1413 GAMLQKSE
-1428 SVDEGQEE
+1428 SVEEGEE
-1436 EPETS
+1436 ESEAS
-1441 KAASTSGAPLTKSS
+1441 KAAPASGTPLMKSS

-1493 SQSASQLNPEEEEK
+1493 SQSASQLNPEEEK
-1507 KKKVI
+1507 KKKVV

-1562 FTGFLEG
+1562 FTSFLEG
-1569 LGPGQLAGRQTLAT
+1569 LGPAQLAGRQTLAT

-1701 WFKLFLATSLVDP
+1701 WFKLFPATSLVDP
-1714 ALAPL
+1714 GLAPL
-1719 TNKEAEGSK
+1719 TNKETEANK

>member
-1 MSGATGP
+1 MSGPAGP
-8 APPPGAGSDL
+8 ALAAAPGLGPEL
-18 PDLSHLTEEERR
+18 PDLSHLTEEERS
-30 IILSVMERQKKEEE
+30 IILSVMERQKEEE
-44 KEQSMLK
+44 TKEKSMLK
-51 DQEESKPPPASWNPF
+51 
-66 SGFSQLVNN
+66 
-75 VAANVS
+75 
-81 EVLQVK
+81 
-87 SPTDS
+87 
-92 ESQTKLHQQFEM
+92 KLHQQFEM
-104 YKDQVKK
+104 YKDHMKK
-111 LGEEPPAAQTARAES
+111 LGEESPEAQTARAES
-126 PTCGICHKTKFAD
+126 PTCGICRKTKFAD

-150 RFCARCGGRVPL
+150 RFCGRCGGRVSL

-168 WVCNVCRKQQEI
+168 WVCNVCRKQQEF
-180 LTRSGEFYSSASP
+180 LTQSGDFSPEMLSINYSLHRAPHP
-193 PHLPLQGH
+193 PTHGPL
-201 PGAMGPLSNGATDQ
+201 GATGPLSNGAAEWRQ
-215 RRSPSGS
+215 SPSGL
-222 CYDGGG
+222 YYN
-228 GRMARSPSEHGLDR
+228 GRRSRMPSSPSDLAVNNRSRSPHCCHG
-242 RNRLLHTYH
+242 Y
-251 GNGEAELR
+251 GEEELQAHR
-259 AQRRPI
+259 QPI
-265 KDSRGRWH
+265 RDGRGRWY
-273 SQDHPLDQV
+273 SQDHPLDQSQDE
-282 LVDQEQRRRQEEEF
+282 LELRRQQEVEF

-304 NLARYPVKPQ
+304 NLARYPVKTQ
-314 PSEETMKML
+314 PSEETMRML

-334 HSDVSLAIT
+334 HSDVSLAT
-343 EPEHHHLRHAG
+343 AEPDHLTMRHSAL
-354 VRQNRPQGLIGSG
+354 RQNLPLGLVKSG
-367 GQRSFSVDRAGSHIS
+367 GQRSYSVDRATTHIS
-382 PTSPRRSPLPQQHLD
+382 PTYSRHSPLSQQLLD
-397 PSSALKRKPTNDS
+397 PSSTLKRKPATENV
-410 LAQRGRMIGK
+410 AQRSRHVGK

-427 SSSEEEL
+427 SSSEEDL
-434 LTTPEYTSCDEPDR
+434 VTTPEYTSADEPDR
-448 DMESQWWNHG
+448 DMDSSQWWDHG

-481 RLIGRIVLN
+481 RLIGRILLN
-490 KRMKDGT
+490 KRMKDGI

-548 WNGRVLQGAT
+548 WNGRFLQGAT

-566 MESKPEP
+566 LDSKQEP

-582 IRDVPRTA
+582 TG
-590 DVSVH
+590 DVSRSVESAH
-595 GLDSSSCSF
+595 VQLNSSSSSF

-613 SVTSPLS
+613 SVTSPMS

-628 STVNRRPL
+628 STVDRQPL
-636 IPRIEI
+636 VPRIQV

-655 TVLGAKELPV
+655 TVLGAKELPA
-665 RDDGRPRNPYVKVY
+665 RDDGRPRNPYVKIY

-740 GEVLIELESALLDDQ
+740 GEILIEMESALLDDQ
-755 PHWYKMQL
+755 PHWYKLQL

-770 LPNAS
+770 LPKAS

-783 QAEQSPRRLQRSQRI
+783 QAEHTHSSRRLQRSQRI

-823 DFHSSTLSVPEQVMS
+823 EFHSSTLSVPEQVIS
-838 SNHCSR
+838 PNHCSR
-844 LEMVRRSQ
+844 SDMVRMRSR

-857 PPQSGNPLYPL
+857 PP
-868 YREDAVRLLRGSK
+868 
-881 LSRAYSDA
+881 
-889 TQYSSL
+889 
-895 DRRQLRRFSIGNSLD
+895 
-910 SYDRYNNGPQNTW
+910 
-923 TNHNGSC
+923 H
-930 EDYSQD
+930 
-936 FIPDFP
+936 
-942 YELEAYD
+942 
-949 EELQRYS
+949 RYS

-970 ADHRAMAD
+970 AD
-978 RPVYTRSHS
+978 RPIYTRSHS
-987 TDRADSSYLRSG
+987 TDRSDSTHMRSG

-1010 ANARG
+1010 ANAGG
-1015 GSSLTSPT
+1015 GSTLTSPT
-1023 GSAVCTRRG
+1023 GTPICGRRG
-1032 RQLPVVPPKGVPDRR
+1032 RQLPAVPPKGALDR
-1047 APPASIL
+1047 SVLKDL
-1054 SPTPYQEVPPPI
+1054 S
-1066 HKQTPPPLNHQLP
+1066 K
-1079 PLIRIQGPPTPPT
+1079 
-1092 SNLIN
+1092 
-1097 SSPAPVSMRAPAPV
+1097 
-1111 LALGSSPAHML
+1111 
-1122 ANAHVPAPAQ
+1122 
-1132 VLASAAVPAS
+1132 
-1142 ATGPSPAPNHSYA
+1142 
-1155 HVPAPRPG
+1155 
-1163 PSTAPALAHA
+1163 
-1173 PAPGSGPLPAPP
+1173 
-1185 PAPTLSHVPQLAPG
+1185 
-1199 PGPLHAPAPTLSH
+1199 
-1212 VPQPAHGPG
+1212 
-1221 PAPAPTLSHVPAP
+1221 
-1234 THGPTPAQTPAA
+1234 
-1246 LRAHVP
+1246 
-1252 ASASA
+1252 
-1257 PTPTQTPAPAPTPA
+1257 
-1271 PAATAPPTPAPNS
+1271 
-1284 GPASPPSQAVALTPN
+1284 
-1299 PALVP
+1299 
-1304 TPAPDIQSHAI
+1304 
-1315 PESALPTPTPSP
+1315 
-1327 APSPAPP
+1327 
-1334 PQTPDPERRSATPG
+1334 
-1348 GTRKGVMKDPAKMR
+1348 MKDN
-1362 DSLSFKS
+1362 LSFKS
-1369 SDSDVSEVSAMSNA
+1369 SDSDVSDVSAMSNA
-1383 SETRTARKISKTE
+1383 SDTQSVHKIG
-1396 AVEGQSLDI
+1396 V
-1405 DAGSAEAH
+1405 SAA
-1413 EVLATAGEAMLQKSE
+1413 
-1428 SVDEGQEE
+1428 
-1436 EPETS
+1436 
-1441 KAASTSGAPLTKSS
+1441 GAPLTKSS

-1467 DDDEDDKKRRS
+1467 DDDDDDKKRRS

-1507 KKKVI
+1507 KKKVV

-1522 GLAIEFKSRF
+1522 GLAIEFKARF

-1569 LGPGQLAGRQTLAT
+1569 LGPAQLAGRQTLAT

-1623 VKVYLMANGKCVLK
+1623 VKVYLMDNGKCVLK

-1678 HKSFMGAAQI
+1678 HKSFMGSAQI

-1701 WFKLFLATSLVDP
+1701 WFKLFPATSLVDP

-1719 TNKEAEGSK
+1719 TNKETEGGK
-1728 S
+1728 P

>member
-228 GRMARSPSEHGLDR
+228 GRMARSPSDHGLDR

-665 RDDGRPRNPYVKVY
+665 RDDGRPRNPYVKIY

-857 PPQSGNPLYPL
+857 PPQ
-868 YREDAVRLLRGSK
+868 
-881 LSRAYSDA
+881 
-889 TQYSSL
+889 
-895 DRRQLRRFSIGNSLD
+895 
-910 SYDRYNNGPQNTW
+910 
-923 TNHNGSC
+923 
-930 EDYSQD
+930 
-936 FIPDFP
+936 
-942 YELEAYD
+942 
-949 EELQRYS
+949 
-956 RGMDR
+956 
-961 RDYYSRSRS
+961 
-970 ADHRAMAD
+970 
-978 RPVYTRSHS
+978 
-987 TDRADSSYLRSG
+987 
-999 RSAPPSPALIR
+999 R

-1032 RQLPVVPPKGVPDRR
+1032 RQLPVVPPKGVPDRNGELAETVQTG

-1199 PGPLHAPAPTLSH
+1199 PGPLHAPAPTLSHVPQPAHGPGPAPAPTLSH

>member
-1 MSGATGP
+1 MSGPAGP
-8 APPPGAGSDL
+8 APPPGSGPGL
-18 PDLSHLTEEERR
+18 GPEPGPDLSHLTEEERS
-30 IILSVMERQKKEEE
+30 IILSVVERQKEEEE

-51 DQEESKPPPASWNPF
+51 
-66 SGFSQLVNN
+66 
-75 VAANVS
+75 
-81 EVLQVK
+81 
-87 SPTDS
+87 
-92 ESQTKLHQQFEM
+92 KLHQQFEM

-111 LGEEPPAAQTARAES
+111 LGEEPQAAQTARAES
-126 PTCGICHKTKFAD
+126 LTCGICRITKFAD

-168 WVCNVCRKQQEI
+168 WVCNVCRRKQEI
-180 LTRSGEFYSSASP
+180 LTQSGEFHSNTTLLSVNHTSQGVPQP
-193 PHLPLQGH
+193 PMQGLPEGTR
-201 PGAMGPLSNGATDQ
+201 PLSNGDTER

-222 CYDGGG
+222 NYDGGG
-228 GRMARSPSEHGLDR
+228 DLGLDYSTH
-242 RNRLLHTYH
+242 LSQGYH
-251 GNGEAELR
+251 GNGEAALR

-265 KDSRGRWH
+265 RDRRGRWH
-273 SQDHPLDQV
+273 SQDHPLDKD
-282 LVDQEQRRRQEEEF
+282 LDARELRRRQEEEF

-314 PSEETMKML
+314 PSEEAMRML

-334 HSDVSLAIT
+334 HSDVSLAT
-343 EPEHHHLRHAG
+343 AEPDHLTLRHT
-354 VRQNRPQGLIGSG
+354 VHRHNRPQGLFGSE
-367 GQRSFSVDRAGSHIS
+367 GQRSFSVDRASNHMS

-397 PSSALKRKPTNDS
+397 PSSAHKRKPANES
-410 LAQRGRMIGK
+410 MVQRGRGMGK

-434 LTTPEYTSCDEPDR
+434 VTTPEYTSCDEPDR
-448 DMESQWWNHG
+448 DMDSQWWDHG
-458 SWHGEPAP
+458 SWHGEPVP
-466 MSMQPVTWQPSKDGE
+466 MSMHPVTWQTSKDGE
-481 RLIGRIVLN
+481 RLIGRILLN

-526 KVKKGSLAD
+526 KVKRGSLAD

-566 MESKPEP
+566 LESKPEP
-573 QVELVVCRP
+573 QVELVVSRP
-582 IRDVPRTA
+582 IG
-590 DVSVH
+590 DVSRASDGSH
-595 GLDSSSCSF
+595 IQLDSSSSSF

-613 SVTSPLS
+613 SVTSPMS

-636 IPRIEI
+636 VPRIQV

-655 TVLGAKELPV
+655 TVLGAKELPSQ
-665 RDDGRPRNPYVKVY
+665 DDGRPRNPYVKIY

-726 WDQARVREEESQFL
+726 WDQARLREEESQFL

-755 PHWYKMQL
+755 PHWYKLQL
-763 HDVSSLP
+763 HDGSSLP
-770 LPNAS
+770 LPSAS

-783 QAEQSPRRLQRSQRI
+783 QPELSQTSRRLQRSQRI

-838 SNHCSR
+838 TNHCSR
-844 LEMVRRSQ
+844 SDLVRMRSR

-857 PPQSGNPLYPL
+857 PPHRANPQSG
-868 YREDAVRLLRGSK
+868 S
-881 LSRAYSDA
+881 
-889 TQYSSL
+889 TQ
-895 DRRQLRRFSIGNSLD
+895 
-910 SYDRYNNGPQNTW
+910 
-923 TNHNGSC
+923 
-930 EDYSQD
+930 
-936 FIPDFP
+936 
-942 YELEAYD
+942 
-949 EELQRYS
+949 
-956 RGMDR
+956 
-961 RDYYSRSRS
+961 
-970 ADHRAMAD
+970 
-978 RPVYTRSHS
+978 
-987 TDRADSSYLRSG
+987 
-999 RSAPPSPALIR
+999 
-1010 ANARG
+1010 
-1015 GSSLTSPT
+1015 TSPSGT
-1023 GSAVCTRRG
+1023 PVCGRRV
-1032 RQLPVVPPKGVPDRR
+1032 RQLPIVPPKGALDRNGELPD
-1047 APPASIL
+1047 
-1054 SPTPYQEVPPPI
+1054 TV
-1066 HKQTPPPLNHQLP
+1066 QT
-1079 PLIRIQGPPTPPT
+1079 
-1092 SNLIN
+1092 
-1097 SSPAPVSMRAPAPV
+1097 
-1111 LALGSSPAHML
+1111 
-1122 ANAHVPAPAQ
+1122 
-1132 VLASAAVPAS
+1132 
-1142 ATGPSPAPNHSYA
+1142 
-1155 HVPAPRPG
+1155 
-1163 PSTAPALAHA
+1163 
-1173 PAPGSGPLPAPP
+1173 
-1185 PAPTLSHVPQLAPG
+1185 
-1199 PGPLHAPAPTLSH
+1199 
-1212 VPQPAHGPG
+1212 
-1221 PAPAPTLSHVPAP
+1221 
-1234 THGPTPAQTPAA
+1234 
-1246 LRAHVP
+1246 
-1252 ASASA
+1252 
-1257 PTPTQTPAPAPTPA
+1257 
-1271 PAATAPPTPAPNS
+1271 
-1284 GPASPPSQAVALTPN
+1284 
-1299 PALVP
+1299 
-1304 TPAPDIQSHAI
+1304 
-1315 PESALPTPTPSP
+1315 
-1327 APSPAPP
+1327 
-1334 PQTPDPERRSATPG
+1334 
-1348 GTRKGVMKDPAKMR
+1348 GVMTDPSKMR

-1369 SDSDVSEVSAMSNA
+1369 SDSDVSDVSAMSNA
-1383 SETRTARKISKTE
+1383 SDTRSVRRISRSE
-1396 AVEGQSLDI
+1396 ALEGQSVELG
-1405 DAGSAEAH
+1405 AGTEGKQEVAAEGGA
-1413 EVLATAGEAMLQKSE
+1413 LLQKSE
-1428 SVDEGQEE
+1428 SMEEAEE
-1436 EPETS
+1436 EEEEEEAKPS
-1441 KAASTSGAPLTKSS
+1441 KPAPAAGAPLMKSS

-1467 DDDEDDKKRRS
+1467 DDDDDDKKRRS

-1507 KKKVI
+1507 KKKVV
-1512 RLPVQRSVET
+1512 RLPVQRSIET
-1522 GLAIEFKSRF
+1522 GLAVEFKSRF

-1539 PDAEDPKPGA
+1539 PDADDPKPGA
-1549 LIFPGVKLASDKQ
+1549 LIFPGVKLATDQQ

-1569 LGPGQLAGRQTLAT
+1569 LGPAQLAGRQTLAT
-1583 PPMGDIQIGMVYRK
+1583 PPMGDIQIGMVFRK

-1623 VKVYLMANGKCVLK
+1623 VKVYLMDNGKCVLK

-1701 WFKLFLATSLVDP
+1701 WFKLFPATSLVDP

-1719 TNKEAEGSK
+1719 TNKETEGK

>member
-1 MSGATGP
+1 MSGAAGP
-8 APPPGAGSDL
+8 APPTGAGPEL

-51 DQEESKPPPASWNPF
+51 DEEEVKPLPASWNPF

-87 SPTDS
+87 SPTDN

-126 PTCGICHKTKFAD
+126 PTCGVCHKTKFAD

-180 LTRSGEFYSSASP
+180 LTRSGEFYPNASP
-193 PHLPLQGH
+193 PHGPMQGA
-201 PGAMGPLSNGATDQ
+201 PGAVGPLSNGATEQ
-215 RRSPSGS
+215 RRSPSAS
-222 CYDGGG
+222 YYDGGG
-228 GRMARSPSEHGLDR
+228 RMPRSPSDHGLDR
-242 RNRLLHTYH
+242 RPHSTHSYH
-251 GNGEAELR
+251 GNGEEELR
-259 AQRRPI
+259 VQRRPI
-265 KDSRGRWH
+265 KDRRGRWH
-273 SQDHPLDQV
+273 SQDHPFDPV
-282 LVDQEQRRRQEEEF
+282 LVDRELRRRQEEEF

-314 PSEETMKML
+314 PSEETMRML

-334 HSDVSLAIT
+334 HSDVSLAAA
-343 EPEHHHLRHAG
+343 EPEHLNLRHSA

-367 GQRSFSVDRAGSHIS
+367 GQRSFSVDRTPNHLS
-382 PTSPRRSPLPQQHLD
+382 PTSPRRSPLPQQLLD
-397 PSSALKRKPTNDS
+397 PSSALKRKPTNES
-410 LAQRGRMIGK
+410 MAHRGRMMGK

-448 DMESQWWNHG
+448 DMESQWWDHG
-458 SWHGEPAP
+458 TWHGEPAP

-526 KVKKGSLAD
+526 KVKRGSLAD

-558 FNEVYNII
+558 FNEVYDII

-582 IRDVPRTA
+582 VRRDVSRAPDA
-590 DVSVH
+590 SSVH
-595 GLDSSSCSF
+595 LDSSSSSF

-613 SVTSPLS
+613 SVTSPMS

-628 STVNRRPL
+628 SSVNRPPL
-636 IPRIEI
+636 VPRIQI

-665 RDDGRPRNPYVKVY
+665 RDDGRPRNPYVKIY

-755 PHWYKMQL
+755 PHWYKLQL
-763 HDVSSLP
+763 HDVSSVP

-783 QAEQSPRRLQRSQRI
+783 QTEPSQSSRRLQNKGPYFNSGSQRI

-844 LEMVRRSQ
+844 SEMVRRSR

-889 TQYSSL
+889 CQYSSL
-895 DRRQLRRFSIGNSLD
+895 DRRHLRRMSVANSLD
-910 SYDRYNNGPQNTW
+910 SYDRYFNGPQQTW
-923 TNHNGSC
+923 TNHVMNGSC
-930 EDYSQD
+930 EEYSQD

-942 YELEAYD
+942 YEPEAYD
-949 EELQRYS
+949 EEL
-956 RGMDR
+956 
-961 RDYYSRSRS
+961 
-970 ADHRAMAD
+970 
-978 RPVYTRSHS
+978 
-987 TDRADSSYLRSG
+987 L
-999 RSAPPSPALIR
+999 R
-1010 ANARG
+1010 ANARV
-1015 GSSLTSPT
+1015 GSNMTSPT
-1023 GSAVCTRRG
+1023 GTAVSLRRG
-1032 RQLPVVPPKGVPDRR
+1032 RQLPVVPPKGPLDR
-1047 APPASIL
+1047 S
-1054 SPTPYQEVPPPI
+1054 
-1066 HKQTPPPLNHQLP
+1066 
-1079 PLIRIQGPPTPPT
+1079 
-1092 SNLIN
+1092 
-1097 SSPAPVSMRAPAPV
+1097 
-1111 LALGSSPAHML
+1111 
-1122 ANAHVPAPAQ
+1122 
-1132 VLASAAVPAS
+1132 
-1142 ATGPSPAPNHSYA
+1142 
-1155 HVPAPRPG
+1155 
-1163 PSTAPALAHA
+1163 
-1173 PAPGSGPLPAPP
+1173 
-1185 PAPTLSHVPQLAPG
+1185 
-1199 PGPLHAPAPTLSH
+1199 
-1212 VPQPAHGPG
+1212 
-1221 PAPAPTLSHVPAP
+1221 
-1234 THGPTPAQTPAA
+1234 
-1246 LRAHVP
+1246 
-1252 ASASA
+1252 
-1257 PTPTQTPAPAPTPA
+1257 
-1271 PAATAPPTPAPNS
+1271 
-1284 GPASPPSQAVALTPN
+1284 
-1299 PALVP
+1299 
-1304 TPAPDIQSHAI
+1304 
-1315 PESALPTPTPSP
+1315 
-1327 APSPAPP
+1327 
-1334 PQTPDPERRSATPG
+1334 
-1348 GTRKGVMKDPAKMR
+1348 VMKDPTKMR

-1369 SDSDVSEVSAMSNA
+1369 SDSDVSDVSAMSNA
-1383 SETRTARKISKTE
+1383 SETRTALKISKADSVE
-1396 AVEGQSLDI
+1396 DQSGDLGGSSEGAQEVEG
-1405 DAGSAEAH
+1405 AAE
-1413 EVLATAGEAMLQKSE
+1413 GESQLHKSE
-1428 SVDEGQEE
+1428 SMEEGLEE
-1436 EPETS
+1436 AQSE

-1467 DDDEDDKKRRS
+1467 DDDDDDKKRRS

-1507 KKKVI
+1507 KKKAI

-1623 VKVYLMANGKCVLK
+1623 VKVYLMDNGKCVLK

-1701 WFKLFLATSLVDP
+1701 WFKLFPATSLVDP

-1719 TNKEAEGSK
+1719 TNKETEGGK

>member
-1 MSGATGP
+1 MSGAAGP
-8 APPPGAGSDL
+8 APPTGAGPEL

-51 DQEESKPPPASWNPF
+51 DEEEVKPPPASWNPL

-87 SPTDS
+87 SPTDN

-111 LGEEPPAAQTARAES
+111 LGEEPPAVQMARAES
-126 PTCGICHKTKFAD
+126 PTCGVCHKTKFAD

-180 LTRSGEFYSSASP
+180 LTRSGEFYPNASP
-193 PHLPLQGH
+193 PHGPMQG
-201 PGAMGPLSNGATDQ
+201 PSGAVGPLSNGATEQ
-215 RRSPSGS
+215 RRSPSAS
-222 CYDGGG
+222 YYDGGG
-228 GRMARSPSEHGLDR
+228 RMPRSPSDHGLDR
-242 RNRLLHTYH
+242 RPRSTHSYH
-251 GNGEAELR
+251 GNGEEELR
-259 AQRRPI
+259 VQRRPI
-265 KDSRGRWH
+265 KDRRGRWH
-273 SQDHPLDQV
+273 SQDHPFDPV
-282 LVDQEQRRRQEEEF
+282 LVDRELRRRQEEEF

-314 PSEETMKML
+314 PSEETMRML

-334 HSDVSLAIT
+334 HSDVSLAAA
-343 EPEHHHLRHAG
+343 EPEHLNLRHTA

-367 GQRSFSVDRAGSHIS
+367 GQRSFSVDRTPNHLS
-382 PTSPRRSPLPQQHLD
+382 PTSPRRSPLPQQLLD
-397 PSSALKRKPTNDS
+397 PSSALKRKPTNES
-410 LAQRGRMIGK
+410 MAQRGRMMGK

-448 DMESQWWNHG
+448 DMESQWWDHG
-458 SWHGEPAP
+458 TWHGEPAP
-466 MSMQPVTWQPSKDGE
+466 MSMQPVTWQQSKDGE

-526 KVKKGSLAD
+526 KVKRGSLAD

-558 FNEVYNII
+558 FNEVYDII

-582 IRDVPRTA
+582 IRR
-590 DVSVH
+590 DVSRAADASSVH
-595 GLDSSSCSF
+595 LDSSSSSF
-604 DSQKVGPSI
+604 DSQKVGPTI
-613 SVTSPLS
+613 SVTSPMS

-628 STVNRRPL
+628 S
-636 IPRIEI
+636 I

-665 RDDGRPRNPYVKVY
+665 RDDGRPRNPYVKIY

-755 PHWYKMQL
+755 PHWYKLQL
-763 HDVSSLP
+763 HDVSSVP

-783 QAEQSPRRLQRSQRI
+783 QTEPSQSSRRLQNKGPYFNSGSQRI

-823 DFHSSTLSVPEQVMS
+823 DFHSSTLSVPEQVIS

-844 LEMVRRSQ
+844 SEMVRRSR

-857 PPQSGNPLYPL
+857 PP
-868 YREDAVRLLRGSK
+868 
-881 LSRAYSDA
+881 
-889 TQYSSL
+889 
-895 DRRQLRRFSIGNSLD
+895 
-910 SYDRYNNGPQNTW
+910 
-923 TNHNGSC
+923 
-930 EDYSQD
+930 
-936 FIPDFP
+936 
-942 YELEAYD
+942 
-949 EELQRYS
+949 QRYS

-970 ADHRAMAD
+970 ADQRAMAD
-978 RPVYTRSHS
+978 RPVYARSHS

-1010 ANARG
+1010 ANARV
-1015 GSSLTSPT
+1015 GSNMTSPT
-1023 GSAVCTRRG
+1023 GTAVCPRRG
-1032 RQLPVVPPKGVPDRR
+1032 RQLPVVPPKGPLDR
-1047 APPASIL
+1047 S
-1054 SPTPYQEVPPPI
+1054 
-1066 HKQTPPPLNHQLP
+1066 
-1079 PLIRIQGPPTPPT
+1079 
-1092 SNLIN
+1092 
-1097 SSPAPVSMRAPAPV
+1097 
-1111 LALGSSPAHML
+1111 
-1122 ANAHVPAPAQ
+1122 
-1132 VLASAAVPAS
+1132 
-1142 ATGPSPAPNHSYA
+1142 
-1155 HVPAPRPG
+1155 
-1163 PSTAPALAHA
+1163 
-1173 PAPGSGPLPAPP
+1173 
-1185 PAPTLSHVPQLAPG
+1185 
-1199 PGPLHAPAPTLSH
+1199 
-1212 VPQPAHGPG
+1212 
-1221 PAPAPTLSHVPAP
+1221 
-1234 THGPTPAQTPAA
+1234 
-1246 LRAHVP
+1246 
-1252 ASASA
+1252 
-1257 PTPTQTPAPAPTPA
+1257 
-1271 PAATAPPTPAPNS
+1271 
-1284 GPASPPSQAVALTPN
+1284 
-1299 PALVP
+1299 
-1304 TPAPDIQSHAI
+1304 
-1315 PESALPTPTPSP
+1315 
-1327 APSPAPP
+1327 
-1334 PQTPDPERRSATPG
+1334 
-1348 GTRKGVMKDPAKMR
+1348 VMKDPTKMR

-1369 SDSDVSEVSAMSNA
+1369 SDSDVSDVSAMSNA
-1383 SETRTARKISKTE
+1383 SETRTALKISKAE
-1396 AVEGQSLDI
+1396 SVEDQSGDLGGGSEGAQEVEG
-1405 DAGSAEAH
+1405 AAE
-1413 EVLATAGEAMLQKSE
+1413 GESQLHKSE
-1428 SVDEGQEE
+1428 SMEEGLEE
-1436 EPETS
+1436 EAQSE

-1467 DDDEDDKKRRS
+1467 DDDDDDKKRRS

-1623 VKVYLMANGKCVLK
+1623 VKVYLMDNGKCVLK

-1701 WFKLFLATSLVDP
+1701 WFKLFPATSLVDP

-1719 TNKEAEGSK
+1719 TNKETEGGK

>member
-1 MSGATGP
+1 MPGP
-8 APPPGAGSDL
+8 PAGAGTGAGAGAEL
-18 PDLSHLTEEERR
+18 PDLSHLTEEERS

-51 DQEESKPPPASWNPF
+51 
-66 SGFSQLVNN
+66 
-75 VAANVS
+75 
-81 EVLQVK
+81 
-87 SPTDS
+87 
-92 ESQTKLHQQFEM
+92 KLHQQFEL

-111 LGEEPPAAQTARAES
+111 LGEESQVAQSVRAES
-126 PTCGICHKTKFAD
+126 PTCGVCRKTKFAD

-168 WVCNVCRKQQEI
+168 WVCNVCRRKQEI
-180 LTRSGEFYSSASP
+180 LTQSGEFYSFDHSSHGVPYP
-193 PHLPLQGH
+193 PMQG
-201 PGAMGPLSNGATDQ
+201 PSGAVGPLSNGATE
-215 RRSPSGS
+215 RKPSPSGS
-222 CYDGGG
+222 YYDGGEV
-228 GRMARSPSEHGLDR
+228 RMPRSPSDHGLDPR
-242 RNRLLHTYH
+242 TRSPHNNHSNR
-251 GNGEAELR
+251 EEELR
-259 AQRRPI
+259 GRRRPI
-265 KDSRGRWH
+265 KDARGRWH

-282 LVDQEQRRRQEEEF
+282 QDEQDWRRRQEEEF

-314 PSEETMKML
+314 PSEETMRML

-334 HSDVSLAIT
+334 HSDVSLAT
-343 EPEHHHLRHAG
+343 AEPDHLTLRHTALH
-354 VRQNRPQGLIGSG
+354 QNRVQGLAGSG
-367 GQRSFSVDRAGSHIS
+367 GQRSLSVDRVASHLS
-382 PTSPRRSPLPQQHLD
+382 PTSPRHSPLPQQHLD
-397 PSSALKRKPTNDS
+397 PSSAFKRKPTYES
-410 LAQRGRMIGK
+410 APQRIRLGK

-434 LTTPEYTSCDEPDR
+434 VTTPEYTSCDEPDR
-448 DMESQWWNHG
+448 DMDSQWWDHG
-458 SWHGEPAP
+458 TWHSEAAP

-481 RLIGRIVLN
+481 RLIGRILLN

-526 KVKKGSLAD
+526 KVKRGSLAD

-558 FNEVYNII
+558 FSEVYNII
-566 MESKPEP
+566 LESKPEP
-573 QVELVVCRP
+573 QVELVVSRP
-582 IRDVPRTA
+582 IRDVSRVTDSA
-590 DVSVH
+590 H
-595 GLDSSSCSF
+595 GQLDSSSSSF

-613 SVTSPLS
+613 SVTSPVS
-620 PSVLSGQV
+620 PSILSGQV

-636 IPRIEI
+636 VPRIQL

-665 RDDGRPRNPYVKVY
+665 RDDGRPRNPYVKIY

-688 KRRTKTVKKSLEPRW
+688 KRRTKTVKKSVEPRW

-740 GEVLIELESALLDDQ
+740 GEVLIELDSALLDDQ
-755 PHWYKMQL
+755 PHWYKLQL
-763 HDVSSLP
+763 HDVSSVP

-783 QAEQSPRRLQRSQRI
+783 QPEDMLSSRRLHRSQRI

-844 LEMVRRSQ
+844 SDLVRMRSR

-857 PPQSGNPLYPL
+857 PPQ
-868 YREDAVRLLRGSK
+868 R
-881 LSRAYSDA
+881 
-889 TQYSSL
+889 T
-895 DRRQLRRFSIGNSLD
+895 
-910 SYDRYNNGPQNTW
+910 
-923 TNHNGSC
+923 
-930 EDYSQD
+930 
-936 FIPDFP
+936 
-942 YELEAYD
+942 
-949 EELQRYS
+949 
-956 RGMDR
+956 
-961 RDYYSRSRS
+961 
-970 ADHRAMAD
+970 
-978 RPVYTRSHS
+978 
-987 TDRADSSYLRSG
+987 
-999 RSAPPSPALIR
+999 
-1010 ANARG
+1010 NARG
-1015 GSSLTSPT
+1015 GSTQTSPSGT
-1023 GSAVCTRRG
+1023 PVCGRRG
-1032 RQLPVVPPKGVPDRR
+1032 RQLPVIPPKGAGDR
-1047 APPASIL
+1047 S
-1054 SPTPYQEVPPPI
+1054 
-1066 HKQTPPPLNHQLP
+1066 
-1079 PLIRIQGPPTPPT
+1079 
-1092 SNLIN
+1092 
-1097 SSPAPVSMRAPAPV
+1097 
-1111 LALGSSPAHML
+1111 
-1122 ANAHVPAPAQ
+1122 
-1132 VLASAAVPAS
+1132 
-1142 ATGPSPAPNHSYA
+1142 
-1155 HVPAPRPG
+1155 
-1163 PSTAPALAHA
+1163 
-1173 PAPGSGPLPAPP
+1173 
-1185 PAPTLSHVPQLAPG
+1185 
-1199 PGPLHAPAPTLSH
+1199 
-1212 VPQPAHGPG
+1212 
-1221 PAPAPTLSHVPAP
+1221 
-1234 THGPTPAQTPAA
+1234 
-1246 LRAHVP
+1246 
-1252 ASASA
+1252 
-1257 PTPTQTPAPAPTPA
+1257 
-1271 PAATAPPTPAPNS
+1271 
-1284 GPASPPSQAVALTPN
+1284 
-1299 PALVP
+1299 
-1304 TPAPDIQSHAI
+1304 
-1315 PESALPTPTPSP
+1315 
-1327 APSPAPP
+1327 
-1334 PQTPDPERRSATPG
+1334 
-1348 GTRKGVMKDPAKMR
+1348 VMKDPSKMR

-1369 SDSDVSEVSAMSNA
+1369 SDSDVSDVSAMSTEVR
-1383 SETRTARKISKTE
+1383 SVSRISQVE
-1396 AVEGQSLDI
+1396 ALQGQSVEV
-1405 DAGSAEAH
+1405 GSGSEGTQEVVGAAEGGA
-1413 EVLATAGEAMLQKSE
+1413 VLQKSE
-1428 SVDEGQEE
+1428 SVEEGEE
-1436 EPETS
+1436 SEPEPA
-1441 KAASTSGAPLTKSS
+1441 KAAAAPGAPITKSS

-1467 DDDEDDKKRRS
+1467 DDDDDDKKRRS
-1478 SFGARMMGMVGLGKK
+1478 SFGAKMMGMVGLGKK

-1507 KKKVI
+1507 KKKVV

-1522 GLAIEFKSRF
+1522 GLAVEFKSRF
-1532 TRQPSRD
+1532 TRQLSRD
-1539 PDAEDPKPGA
+1539 PDAEEPKPGA

-1569 LGPGQLAGRQTLAT
+1569 LGPAQLAGRQTLAT

-1623 VKVYLMANGKCVLK
+1623 VKVYLMDNGKCVLK

-1701 WFKLFLATSLVDP
+1701 WFKLFPATSLVDP

-1719 TNKEAEGSK
+1719 TNKETEGSK